1 MRFNKL
7 FRKVFAAVS
16 AVTLIV
22 SGMPVGLGVTAFAAD
37 TQTRKITYSF
47 SANSSKK
54 APAAGEILDGTA
66 GESGGILYV
75 SQDAGNSGVTYDSD
89 KLRFRQGSVL
99 YLPVKDDTTKVKYEQ
114 LCSNAATDR
123 PVYIGSADSGYS
135 VQMKTT
141 TQSVTVDDIT
151 GYIVEKEG
159 QKYLPVISGGDVK
172 IRTMALTEYNP
183 IINVTVTGTVANAAE
198 NGITEIK
205 FDSLTDSSAK
215 TVTAQ
220 VDSNGK
226 YSVVLKRVNGSAK
239 YEVSISAVGF
249 KINDTDNGNILELTG
264 ENATAVKDFE
274 AVADAVATV
283 SGSIMG
289 IPADAVKGTVSVKF
303 VPDNSKLSTIAVDVK
318 AETDGSYSF
327 SNVSINS
334 SSNYSV
340 VLGGV
345 DDYEVTEKLNKAAGD
360 YTDVQIAAT
369 QRVKVNVSG
378 KFVTSDDKAS
388 DVTKITFT
396 NKSDSNYSYSF
407 DVTGDGY
414 KAQLRAGEY
423 DTSVVSEKYTAYD
436 HVSVGS
442 SDVLNDVYLE
452 TEADTSPVKYQSEVK
467 VGKGQQFETITD
479 AVKYIGR
486 MARTTERVT
495 ITLTDA
501 LYREQVMVDTPYV
514 TISSEAGSTITWY
527 YGSGYTYYSA
537 DMNGYYSEARAVD
550 KYEKGVA
557 IGMGTGHWGAT
568 VNVLPTATAFRSEG
582 VIYESS
588 FNRYMTTE
596 EVEDGV
602 GKGGD
607 NSKVDRS
614 KATDADIKLYKNKER
629 ACVIFIEAD
638 QSEFKDCQFLS
649 SQDTMFTGNNTEHTY
664 FKNCVIEGTTDYI
677 CGDGSAVFDGCTL
690 SMYGY
695 GDKAASGSIIV
706 ASKALSQLGYL
717 FNNCKVVKTSYPG
730 INNGITKTYFARP
743 WRADSKVVF
752 LNTEVEDAN
761 TIAPA
766 GFTSMSNVTPAKAKY
781 YEYNTHLAD
790 GTKVSTSSRAAGVN
804 KMTDEEASAVKL
816 EDYFEGWTPA
826 YYKSGDVK
834 PEPVAADYTAVDEAI
849 KAAEALNKDDYEDF
863 SAVTKAI
870 EAVDRTLTSKEQA
883 KVDAMA
889 KAITDAINGLVKK
902 QPVVEPDDPGKTDI
916 KVDIDRN
923 EDAADFKD
931 IASVGDVKV
940 KDEEGKDL
948 TVSEI
953 KLNVEKAAASI
964 SEKIDAAIADKNIN
978 GFDSKNAD
986 YYDISLKTTDGKV
999 VKLSNGKIKITMS
1012 YKKGINAADYNL
1024 YVFHMNNNGV
1034 LESVAVTA
1042 DENGFSFE
1050 AESNSAYEGNINETG
1065 SVTLRSGAVD
1075 ANGVLKGS
1083 GNNGKLVPASFDG
1096 LNFYYTAVPTSLN
1109 FTLRAKVTVDQW
1121 NLSNGQEGFG
1131 LMAADRL
1138 GGSGW
1143 NNSYMAVVSKTE
1155 YYWNE
1160 EAGKVTNDTTMFR
1173 RASKEQPQ
1181 RTLSMR
1187 CLRNWRTGTM
1197 QQQRQR
1203 NRESRQKSR
1212 IFLQTST
1219 CMEFKKER
1227 T

>member
-303 VPDNSKLSTIAVDVK
+303 VPDNSKLSTIDVDVK
-318 AETDGSYSF
+318 AEKDGSYSF

-360 YTDVQIAAT
+360 YTDVKIAAT
-369 QRVKVNVSG
+369 QRAKINVSG

-396 NKSDSNYSYSF
+396 NKSDSSYSYSF

-442 SDVLNDVYLE
+442 ADVLNDVYLE

-527 YGSGYTYYSA
+527 YGSGYHYYSA

-826 YYKSGDVK
+826 YYTSGDVK

-870 EAVDRTLTSKEQA
+870 EAVDRTLTSEEQA

-953 KLNVEKAAASI
+953 KLNVEKIAAST
-964 SEKIDAAIADKNIN
+964 SEKIDAAIAEKNIK

-999 VKLSNGKIKITMS
+999 VKLSSGKIKITMS

-1050 AESNSAYEGNINETG
+1050 AESFSPYAVVYAVKDSG
-1065 SVTLRSGAVD
+1065 SDITPSTPE
-1075 ANGVLKGS
+1075 NS
-1083 GNNGKLVPASFDG
+1083 GNDETPGTTETPSTTETPGTTVTPDSSVSTGDSLGMFMYMIILAAALAGMAGV
-1096 LNFYYTAVPTSLN
+1096 AVYDRK
-1109 FTLRAKVTVDQW
+1109 RAK
-1121 NLSNGQEGFG
+1121 
-1131 LMAADRL
+1131 
-1138 GGSGW
+1138 
-1143 NNSYMAVVSKTE
+1143 
-1155 YYWNE
+1155 
-1160 EAGKVTNDTTMFR
+1160 
-1173 RASKEQPQ
+1173 
-1181 RTLSMR
+1181 
-1187 CLRNWRTGTM
+1187 
-1197 QQQRQR
+1197 
-1203 NRESRQKSR
+1203 
-1212 IFLQTST
+1212 
-1219 CMEFKKER
+1219 
-1227 T
+1227 

>member
-22 SGMPVGLGVTAFAAD
+22 SGMPAGLGVTAFAAD

-75 SQDAGNSGVTYDSD
+75 SKDAGNSGVTYDSD

-264 ENATAVKDFE
+264 EDATAVKDFE

-303 VPDNSKLSTIAVDVK
+303 VPDNSKLSTIEVDVK
-318 AETDGSYSF
+318 AQTDGSYSF

-360 YTDVQIAAT
+360 YTDVKIAAT
-369 QRVKVNVSG
+369 QRAKVNVSG

-396 NKSDSNYSYSF
+396 NKSDSSYSYSF

-442 SDVLNDVYLE
+442 ADVLNDVYLE
-452 TEADTSPVKYQSEVK
+452 TEADTSPVEYQAEVK

-730 INNGITKTYFARP
+730 INKGITKTYFARP

-804 KMTDEEASAVKL
+804 KMTDEEALAVKL

-834 PEPVAADYTAVDEAI
+834 PEPVAADYTAVDEAV

-870 EAVDRTLTSKEQA
+870 EAVDRTLTSEEQA

-916 KVDIDRN
+916 KVDLDGN
-923 EDAADFKD
+923 EYAADFKD
-931 IASVGDVKV
+931 VASVGDVKV

-964 SEKIDAAIADKNIN
+964 SEKIDAAIADKNIK

-1050 AESNSAYEGNINETG
+1050 AESFSPYAVVYAAKDSGSDITPSTPENPGNDETPG
-1065 SVTLRSGAVD
+1065 TTETPGTAETPGTTETPDSTVTPDSSVSTGDSLGMFMYMIILA
-1075 ANGVLKGS
+1075 AALAGMAGVVVYDRK
-1083 GNNGKLVPASFDG
+1083 
-1096 LNFYYTAVPTSLN
+1096 
-1109 FTLRAKVTVDQW
+1109 RAK
-1121 NLSNGQEGFG
+1121 
-1131 LMAADRL
+1131 
-1138 GGSGW
+1138 
-1143 NNSYMAVVSKTE
+1143 
-1155 YYWNE
+1155 
-1160 EAGKVTNDTTMFR
+1160 
-1173 RASKEQPQ
+1173 
-1181 RTLSMR
+1181 
-1187 CLRNWRTGTM
+1187 
-1197 QQQRQR
+1197 
-1203 NRESRQKSR
+1203 
-1212 IFLQTST
+1212 
-1219 CMEFKKER
+1219 
-1227 T
+1227 

>member
-22 SGMPVGLGVTAFAAD
+22 SGMPVGLGVTAKAAD

-114 LCSNAATDR
+114 VCSNAATDR
-123 PVYIGSADSGYS
+123 PVYIGSVDSGYS

-172 IRTMALTEYNP
+172 VRTMALTEYNP

-226 YSVVLKRVNGSAK
+226 YSVVLKRVNGSAR

-264 ENATAVKDFE
+264 EDATAVKDFE
-274 AVADAVATV
+274 AVADAVAKV

-303 VPDNSKLSTIAVDVK
+303 VPDNSKLSTIEVDVK
-318 AETDGSYSF
+318 AQTDGSYSF

-360 YTDVQIAAT
+360 YTDVKIAAT
-369 QRVKVNVSG
+369 QRAKVNVSG

-396 NKSDSNYSYSF
+396 NKSDSSYSYSF

-442 SDVLNDVYLE
+442 ADVLNDVYLE
-452 TEADTSPVKYQSEVK
+452 TEADTSPVEYQAEVK

-479 AVKYIGR
+479 AVKYIDR
-486 MARTTERVT
+486 MTRTTERVT

-550 KYEKGVA
+550 KYEKGVE

-596 EVEDGV
+596 EVADGV

-826 YYKSGDVK
+826 YYTSGDVK

-870 EAVDRTLTSKEQA
+870 EAVDRTLTSEDQA

-916 KVDIDRN
+916 KVDLDEN

-931 IASVGDVKV
+931 VASVGDVKV

-953 KLNVEKAAASI
+953 KLNVEKTAAST
-964 SEKIDAAIADKNIN
+964 SEKIDAAIAEKNIK

-999 VKLSNGKIKITMS
+999 VKLSSGKIKITMS

-1050 AESNSAYEGNINETG
+1050 AESFSPYAVVYAAKDSGSDITPSTPENPGNNETPG
-1065 SVTLRSGAVD
+1065 TAETPGTTETPDSTVTPDSSVSTGDSLGMFMYMIILA
-1075 ANGVLKGS
+1075 AALAGMAGVVVYDRK
-1083 GNNGKLVPASFDG
+1083 
-1096 LNFYYTAVPTSLN
+1096 
-1109 FTLRAKVTVDQW
+1109 RAK
-1121 NLSNGQEGFG
+1121 
-1131 LMAADRL
+1131 
-1138 GGSGW
+1138 
-1143 NNSYMAVVSKTE
+1143 
-1155 YYWNE
+1155 
-1160 EAGKVTNDTTMFR
+1160 
-1173 RASKEQPQ
+1173 
-1181 RTLSMR
+1181 
-1187 CLRNWRTGTM
+1187 
-1197 QQQRQR
+1197 
-1203 NRESRQKSR
+1203 
-1212 IFLQTST
+1212 
-1219 CMEFKKER
+1219 
-1227 T
+1227 

>member
-22 SGMPVGLGVTAFAAD
+22 SGMPVGLGVTAKAAD

-75 SQDAGNSGVTYDSD
+75 SRDAGNSGVTYDSD

-172 IRTMALTEYNP
+172 VRTMALTEYNP

-226 YSVVLKRVNGSAK
+226 YSVVLKRVNGSAR

-264 ENATAVKDFE
+264 EDATAVKDFE

-303 VPDNSKLSTIAVDVK
+303 VPDNSKLSTIDVDVK
-318 AETDGSYSF
+318 AQTDGSYSF

-360 YTDVQIAAT
+360 YTDVKIAAT
-369 QRVKVNVSG
+369 QRAKVNVSG

-396 NKSDSNYSYSF
+396 NKSDSSYSYSF
-407 DVTGDGY
+407 NVTGDGY

-442 SDVLNDVYLE
+442 ADVLNDVYLE
-452 TEADTSPVKYQSEVK
+452 TEADTSPVEYQAEVK

-486 MARTTERVT
+486 MTRTTERVT
-495 ITLTDA
+495 IILTDA

-550 KYEKGVA
+550 KYEKGVE

-596 EVEDGV
+596 EVADGV

-804 KMTDEEASAVKL
+804 KMTDEEASEVKL

-834 PEPVAADYTAVDEAI
+834 PEPVAADYTSVDEAI

-870 EAVDRTLTSKEQA
+870 EAVDRTLTSEDQA

-916 KVDIDRN
+916 KVDLDRN
-923 EDAADFKD
+923 EDTADFKD

-964 SEKIDAAIADKNIN
+964 SEKIDAAIADKNIK

-1050 AESNSAYEGNINETG
+1050 AESFSPYAVVYAAKDSGSDITPSTPENPGNNETPG
-1065 SVTLRSGAVD
+1065 TAETPGTTETPDSTVTPDSSVSTGDSLGMFMYMIILA
-1075 ANGVLKGS
+1075 AALAGMAGVVVYDRK
-1083 GNNGKLVPASFDG
+1083 
-1096 LNFYYTAVPTSLN
+1096 
-1109 FTLRAKVTVDQW
+1109 RAK
-1121 NLSNGQEGFG
+1121 
-1131 LMAADRL
+1131 
-1138 GGSGW
+1138 
-1143 NNSYMAVVSKTE
+1143 
-1155 YYWNE
+1155 
-1160 EAGKVTNDTTMFR
+1160 
-1173 RASKEQPQ
+1173 
-1181 RTLSMR
+1181 
-1187 CLRNWRTGTM
+1187 
-1197 QQQRQR
+1197 
-1203 NRESRQKSR
+1203 
-1212 IFLQTST
+1212 
-1219 CMEFKKER
+1219 
-1227 T
+1227 

>member
-22 SGMPVGLGVTAFAAD
+22 SGMPVGLGVTAKAAD

-114 LCSNAATDR
+114 VCSNAATDR
-123 PVYIGSADSGYS
+123 PVYIGSVDSGYS

-172 IRTMALTEYNP
+172 VRTMALTEYNP

-226 YSVVLKRVNGSAK
+226 YSVVLKRVNGSAR

-264 ENATAVKDFE
+264 EDATTVKDFE

-303 VPDNSKLSTIAVDVK
+303 VPDNSKLSTIEVDVK
-318 AETDGSYSF
+318 AQTDGSYSF
-327 SNVSINS
+327 SNVSINA

-360 YTDVQIAAT
+360 YTDVKIAAT
-369 QRVKVNVSG
+369 QRAKVNVSG

-396 NKSDSNYSYSF
+396 NKSDSSYSYSF

-442 SDVLNDVYLE
+442 ADVLNDVYLE
-452 TEADTSPVKYQSEVK
+452 TEADTSPVEYQAEVK

-486 MARTTERVT
+486 MTRTTERVT

-550 KYEKGVA
+550 KYEKGVE

-596 EVEDGV
+596 EVADGV

-870 EAVDRTLTSKEQA
+870 EAVDRTLTSEDQA

-916 KVDIDRN
+916 KVDLDGN
-923 EDAADFKD
+923 EDTADFKD
-931 IASVGDVKV
+931 IASVGDIKV

-953 KLNVEKAAASI
+953 KLNVEKTAAST
-964 SEKIDAAIADKNIN
+964 SEKIDAAIADKNIK

-1050 AESNSAYEGNINETG
+1050 AESFSPYAVVYAAKDSGSDITPSTPENPGNNETPG
-1065 SVTLRSGAVD
+1065 TAETPGTTETPDSTVTPDSSVSTGDSLGMFMYMIILA
-1075 ANGVLKGS
+1075 AALAGMAGVVVYDRK
-1083 GNNGKLVPASFDG
+1083 
-1096 LNFYYTAVPTSLN
+1096 
-1109 FTLRAKVTVDQW
+1109 RAK
-1121 NLSNGQEGFG
+1121 
-1131 LMAADRL
+1131 
-1138 GGSGW
+1138 
-1143 NNSYMAVVSKTE
+1143 
-1155 YYWNE
+1155 
-1160 EAGKVTNDTTMFR
+1160 
-1173 RASKEQPQ
+1173 
-1181 RTLSMR
+1181 
-1187 CLRNWRTGTM
+1187 
-1197 QQQRQR
+1197 
-1203 NRESRQKSR
+1203 
-1212 IFLQTST
+1212 
-1219 CMEFKKER
+1219 
-1227 T
+1227 

>member
-22 SGMPVGLGVTAFAAD
+22 SGMPVGLGVTAKAAD

-75 SQDAGNSGVTYDSD
+75 SRDAGNSGVTYDSD

-172 IRTMALTEYNP
+172 VRTMALTEYNP

-264 ENATAVKDFE
+264 EDATTVKDFE

-303 VPDNSKLSTIAVDVK
+303 VPDNSKLSKIDVDVK
-318 AETDGSYSF
+318 AQTDGSYSF

-360 YTDVQIAAT
+360 YTDVKIAAT
-369 QRVKVNVSG
+369 QRAKVNVSG

-396 NKSDSNYSYSF
+396 NKSDSSYSYSF

-442 SDVLNDVYLE
+442 ADVLNDVYLE
-452 TEADTSPVKYQSEVK
+452 TEADTSPVEYQAEVK

-486 MARTTERVT
+486 MTRTTERVT

-596 EVEDGV
+596 EVADGV

-717 FNNCKVVKTSYPG
+717 FNNCKVVKTSYAG
-730 INNGITKTYFARP
+730 INKGITKTYFARP

-870 EAVDRTLTSKEQA
+870 EAVDRTLTSEDQA

-916 KVDIDRN
+916 KVDLDEN

-931 IASVGDVKV
+931 VASVGDVKV

-964 SEKIDAAIADKNIN
+964 SEKIDAAIADKNIK

-999 VKLSNGKIKITMS
+999 VKLSSGKIKITMS

-1050 AESNSAYEGNINETG
+1050 AESFSPYAVVYAAKDSGSDITPSTPENPGNNETPG
-1065 SVTLRSGAVD
+1065 TAETPGTTETPDSTVTPDSSVSTGDSLGMFMYMIILA
-1075 ANGVLKGS
+1075 AALAGMAGVVVYDRK
-1083 GNNGKLVPASFDG
+1083 
-1096 LNFYYTAVPTSLN
+1096 
-1109 FTLRAKVTVDQW
+1109 RAK
-1121 NLSNGQEGFG
+1121 
-1131 LMAADRL
+1131 
-1138 GGSGW
+1138 
-1143 NNSYMAVVSKTE
+1143 
-1155 YYWNE
+1155 
-1160 EAGKVTNDTTMFR
+1160 
-1173 RASKEQPQ
+1173 
-1181 RTLSMR
+1181 
-1187 CLRNWRTGTM
+1187 
-1197 QQQRQR
+1197 
-1203 NRESRQKSR
+1203 
-1212 IFLQTST
+1212 
-1219 CMEFKKER
+1219 
-1227 T
+1227 

>member
-22 SGMPVGLGVTAFAAD
+22 SGMPVGLGVTAKAAD

-172 IRTMALTEYNP
+172 VRTMVLTEYNP

-264 ENATAVKDFE
+264 EDATAVKDFE

-303 VPDNSKLSTIAVDVK
+303 VPDNSKLSMIEVDVK
-318 AETDGSYSF
+318 AQTDGSYSF

-360 YTDVQIAAT
+360 YTDVKIAAT
-369 QRVKVNVSG
+369 QRAKVNVSG

-396 NKSDSNYSYSF
+396 NKSDSSYSYSF
-407 DVTGDGY
+407 NVTGDGY

-423 DTSVVSEKYTAYD
+423 DTLVVSEKYTAYD

-442 SDVLNDVYLE
+442 ADVLNDVYLE
-452 TEADTSPVKYQSEVK
+452 TEADTSPVEYQAEVK

-486 MARTTERVT
+486 MTRTTERVT

-550 KYEKGVA
+550 KYEKGVE

-596 EVEDGV
+596 EVADGV

-677 CGDGSAVFDGCTL
+677 CGDGSAVFDSCTL

-834 PEPVAADYTAVDEAI
+834 PEPVAADYTAVDEAV

-870 EAVDRTLTSKEQA
+870 EAVDRTLTSEDQA

-916 KVDIDRN
+916 KVDLDRN
-923 EDAADFKD
+923 EDTADFKD

-964 SEKIDAAIADKNIN
+964 SEKIDAAIADKNIK

-1050 AESNSAYEGNINETG
+1050 AESFSPYAVVYAAKDSGSDITPSTPENPENNETPG
-1065 SVTLRSGAVD
+1065 TAETPGTTETPDSTVTPDSSVSTGDSLGMFMYMIILA
-1075 ANGVLKGS
+1075 AALAGMAGVVVYDRK
-1083 GNNGKLVPASFDG
+1083 
-1096 LNFYYTAVPTSLN
+1096 
-1109 FTLRAKVTVDQW
+1109 RAK
-1121 NLSNGQEGFG
+1121 
-1131 LMAADRL
+1131 
-1138 GGSGW
+1138 
-1143 NNSYMAVVSKTE
+1143 
-1155 YYWNE
+1155 
-1160 EAGKVTNDTTMFR
+1160 
-1173 RASKEQPQ
+1173 
-1181 RTLSMR
+1181 
-1187 CLRNWRTGTM
+1187 
-1197 QQQRQR
+1197 
-1203 NRESRQKSR
+1203 
-1212 IFLQTST
+1212 
-1219 CMEFKKER
+1219 
-1227 T
+1227 

>member
-54 APAAGEILDGTA
+54 APAAGKILDGTA

-220 VDSNGK
+220 VDSNGR

-264 ENATAVKDFE
+264 EDATAVKDFE

-303 VPDNSKLSTIAVDVK
+303 VPDNSKLSTIEVDVK
-318 AETDGSYSF
+318 AQTDGSYSF

-360 YTDVQIAAT
+360 YTDVKIAAT
-369 QRVKVNVSG
+369 QRAKVNVSG

-396 NKSDSNYSYSF
+396 NKSDSSYSYSF

-442 SDVLNDVYLE
+442 ADVLNDVYLE
-452 TEADTSPVKYQSEVK
+452 TEADTSPVEYQAEVK

-486 MARTTERVT
+486 MTRTTERVT

-596 EVEDGV
+596 EVADGV

-638 QSEFKDCQFLS
+638 QSEFTDCQFLS

-730 INNGITKTYFARP
+730 INKGITKTYFARP

-834 PEPVAADYTAVDEAI
+834 PEPVAADYTAVDEAV

-870 EAVDRTLTSKEQA
+870 EAVDRTLTSEEQA

-916 KVDIDRN
+916 KVDLDEN

-931 IASVGDVKV
+931 VASVGDVKV

-953 KLNVEKAAASI
+953 KLNVEKAAAST
-964 SEKIDAAIADKNIN
+964 SEKIDAAIAEKNIK
-978 GFDSKNAD
+978 GFNSKNAD

-999 VKLSNGKIKITMS
+999 VKLSSGKIKITMS

-1050 AESNSAYEGNINETG
+1050 AESFSPYAVVYAAKDSGSDITPSTPENPGNDETPG
-1065 SVTLRSGAVD
+1065 TTETPGTPGTTETPDSSVSTGDSLGMFMYMIILAAALAGMAGVAVYD
-1075 ANGVLKGS
+1075 RK
-1083 GNNGKLVPASFDG
+1083 
-1096 LNFYYTAVPTSLN
+1096 
-1109 FTLRAKVTVDQW
+1109 RAK
-1121 NLSNGQEGFG
+1121 
-1131 LMAADRL
+1131 
-1138 GGSGW
+1138 
-1143 NNSYMAVVSKTE
+1143 
-1155 YYWNE
+1155 
-1160 EAGKVTNDTTMFR
+1160 
-1173 RASKEQPQ
+1173 
-1181 RTLSMR
+1181 
-1187 CLRNWRTGTM
+1187 
-1197 QQQRQR
+1197 
-1203 NRESRQKSR
+1203 
-1212 IFLQTST
+1212 
-1219 CMEFKKER
+1219 
-1227 T
+1227 

>member
-22 SGMPVGLGVTAFAAD
+22 SGMPVGLGVTAKAAD

-75 SQDAGNSGVTYDSD
+75 SRDAGNSGVTYDSD

-172 IRTMALTEYNP
+172 VRTMALTEYNP

-264 ENATAVKDFE
+264 EDATAVKDFE

-303 VPDNSKLSTIAVDVK
+303 VPDNSKLSTIDVDVK
-318 AETDGSYSF
+318 AQTDGSYSF

-360 YTDVQIAAT
+360 YTDVKIAAT
-369 QRVKVNVSG
+369 QRAKVNVSG

-396 NKSDSNYSYSF
+396 NKSDSSYSYSF

-442 SDVLNDVYLE
+442 ADVLNDVYLE
-452 TEADTSPVKYQSEVK
+452 TEADTSPVEYQAEVK

-486 MARTTERVT
+486 MTRTTERVT

-550 KYEKGVA
+550 KYEKGVE

-596 EVEDGV
+596 EVADGV

-870 EAVDRTLTSKEQA
+870 EAVDRTLTSEEQA

-902 QPVVEPDDPGKTDI
+902 QTDDSDKSDI
-916 KVDIDRN
+916 KVDLDEN

-931 IASVGDVKV
+931 VASVGDVKV

-964 SEKIDAAIADKNIN
+964 SEKIDAAIADKNIK

-999 VKLSNGKIKITMS
+999 VKLSSGKIKITMS

-1050 AESNSAYEGNINETG
+1050 AESFSPYAVVYAAKDSGSDITPSTPENPGNNETPG
-1065 SVTLRSGAVD
+1065 TAETPGTTETPDSTVTPDSSVSTGDSLGMFMYMIILA
-1075 ANGVLKGS
+1075 AALAGMAGVVVYDRK
-1083 GNNGKLVPASFDG
+1083 
-1096 LNFYYTAVPTSLN
+1096 
-1109 FTLRAKVTVDQW
+1109 RAK
-1121 NLSNGQEGFG
+1121 
-1131 LMAADRL
+1131 
-1138 GGSGW
+1138 
-1143 NNSYMAVVSKTE
+1143 
-1155 YYWNE
+1155 
-1160 EAGKVTNDTTMFR
+1160 
-1173 RASKEQPQ
+1173 
-1181 RTLSMR
+1181 
-1187 CLRNWRTGTM
+1187 
-1197 QQQRQR
+1197 
-1203 NRESRQKSR
+1203 
-1212 IFLQTST
+1212 
-1219 CMEFKKER
+1219 
-1227 T
+1227 

>member
-22 SGMPVGLGVTAFAAD
+22 SGMPVGLGVTAKAAD

-75 SQDAGNSGVTYDSD
+75 SRDAGNSGVTYDSD

-172 IRTMALTEYNP
+172 VRTMALTEYNP

-264 ENATAVKDFE
+264 EDATTVKDFE

-303 VPDNSKLSTIAVDVK
+303 VPDNSKLSTIDVDVK
-318 AETDGSYSF
+318 AQTDGSYSF

-360 YTDVQIAAT
+360 YTDVKIAAT
-369 QRVKVNVSG
+369 QRAKVNVSG

-396 NKSDSNYSYSF
+396 NKSDSSYSYSF

-442 SDVLNDVYLE
+442 ADVLNDVYLE
-452 TEADTSPVKYQSEVK
+452 TEADTSPVEYQAEVK

-486 MARTTERVT
+486 MTRTTERVT

-596 EVEDGV
+596 EVADGV

-717 FNNCKVVKTSYPG
+717 FNNCKVVKTSYAG
-730 INNGITKTYFARP
+730 INKGITKTYFARP

-870 EAVDRTLTSKEQA
+870 EAVDRTLTSEDQA

-916 KVDIDRN
+916 KVDLDEN

-931 IASVGDVKV
+931 VASVGDVKV

-964 SEKIDAAIADKNIN
+964 SEKIDAAIADQNIK

-999 VKLSNGKIKITMS
+999 VKLSSGKIKITMS

-1050 AESNSAYEGNINETG
+1050 AESFSPYAVVYAAKDSGSDITPSTPENPGNNETPG
-1065 SVTLRSGAVD
+1065 TAETPGTTETPDSTVTPDSSVSTGDSLGMFMYMIILA
-1075 ANGVLKGS
+1075 AALAGMAGVVVYDRK
-1083 GNNGKLVPASFDG
+1083 
-1096 LNFYYTAVPTSLN
+1096 
-1109 FTLRAKVTVDQW
+1109 RAK
-1121 NLSNGQEGFG
+1121 
-1131 LMAADRL
+1131 
-1138 GGSGW
+1138 
-1143 NNSYMAVVSKTE
+1143 
-1155 YYWNE
+1155 
-1160 EAGKVTNDTTMFR
+1160 
-1173 RASKEQPQ
+1173 
-1181 RTLSMR
+1181 
-1187 CLRNWRTGTM
+1187 
-1197 QQQRQR
+1197 
-1203 NRESRQKSR
+1203 
-1212 IFLQTST
+1212 
-1219 CMEFKKER
+1219 
-1227 T
+1227 

>member
-22 SGMPVGLGVTAFAAD
+22 SGMPVGLGVTAKAAD

-75 SQDAGNSGVTYDSD
+75 SRDAGNSGVTYDSD

-172 IRTMALTEYNP
+172 VRTMALTEYNP

-264 ENATAVKDFE
+264 EDATAVKDFE

-303 VPDNSKLSTIAVDVK
+303 VPDNSKLSTIDVDVK
-318 AETDGSYSF
+318 AQTDGSYSF

-360 YTDVQIAAT
+360 YTDVKIAAT
-369 QRVKVNVSG
+369 QRAKVNVSG

-396 NKSDSNYSYSF
+396 NKSDSSYSYSF
-407 DVTGDGY
+407 NVTGDGY

-442 SDVLNDVYLE
+442 ADVLNDVYLE
-452 TEADTSPVKYQSEVK
+452 TEADTSPVEYQAEVK

-486 MARTTERVT
+486 MTRTTERVT
-495 ITLTDA
+495 IILTDA

-550 KYEKGVA
+550 KYEKGVE

-596 EVEDGV
+596 EVADGV

-804 KMTDEEASAVKL
+804 KMTDEEASEVKL

-834 PEPVAADYTAVDEAI
+834 PEPVAADYTAVDEAV

-870 EAVDRTLTSKEQA
+870 EAVDRTLTSEDQA

-902 QPVVEPDDPGKTDI
+902 QTDDSDKSDI
-916 KVDIDRN
+916 KVDLDEN

-931 IASVGDVKV
+931 VASVGDVKV

-964 SEKIDAAIADKNIN
+964 SEKIDAAIADKNIK

-999 VKLSNGKIKITMS
+999 VKLSSGKIKITMS

-1050 AESNSAYEGNINETG
+1050 AESFSPYAVVYAAKDSGSDITPSTPENPGNNETPG
-1065 SVTLRSGAVD
+1065 TAETPGTTETPDSTVTPDSSVSTGDSLGMFMYMIILA
-1075 ANGVLKGS
+1075 AALAGMAGVVVYDRK
-1083 GNNGKLVPASFDG
+1083 
-1096 LNFYYTAVPTSLN
+1096 
-1109 FTLRAKVTVDQW
+1109 RAK
-1121 NLSNGQEGFG
+1121 
-1131 LMAADRL
+1131 
-1138 GGSGW
+1138 
-1143 NNSYMAVVSKTE
+1143 
-1155 YYWNE
+1155 
-1160 EAGKVTNDTTMFR
+1160 
-1173 RASKEQPQ
+1173 
-1181 RTLSMR
+1181 
-1187 CLRNWRTGTM
+1187 
-1197 QQQRQR
+1197 
-1203 NRESRQKSR
+1203 
-1212 IFLQTST
+1212 
-1219 CMEFKKER
+1219 
-1227 T
+1227 

>member
-54 APAAGEILDGTA
+54 APVAGEILDGTA

-75 SQDAGNSGVTYDSD
+75 SQDVGNSGVTYDSD
-89 KLRFRQGSVL
+89 KLRFRKGSVL

-264 ENATAVKDFE
+264 EDATAVKDFE

-303 VPDNSKLSTIAVDVK
+303 VPDNSKLSTIEVDVK
-318 AETDGSYSF
+318 AQTDGSYSF

-369 QRVKVNVSG
+369 QRAKVNVSG

-514 TISSEAGSTITWY
+514 TISSETGSTITWY

-816 EDYFEGWTPA
+816 EDYFEGWTPT
-826 YYKSGDVK
+826 YYTSGDVK
-834 PEPVAADYTAVDEAI
+834 PEPVAADYTAVDEAV

-870 EAVDRTLTSKEQA
+870 EAVDRTLTSEDQA

-902 QPVVEPDDPGKTDI
+902 QTDDSDKSDI
-916 KVDIDRN
+916 KVDLDEN

-931 IASVGDVKV
+931 VASVGDVKV

-964 SEKIDAAIADKNIN
+964 SEKIDAAIADKNIK

-1042 DENGFSFE
+1042 DENVFSFE
-1050 AESNSAYEGNINETG
+1050 AESFSPYAVVYAVKDSGSDITPSIPENPGNDETPG
-1065 SVTLRSGAVD
+1065 TTETPGTAETPDSTVTPDSSVSTGDSLGMFMYMIILAAALAGIAGVAVYD
-1075 ANGVLKGS
+1075 RK
-1083 GNNGKLVPASFDG
+1083 
-1096 LNFYYTAVPTSLN
+1096 
-1109 FTLRAKVTVDQW
+1109 RAK
-1121 NLSNGQEGFG
+1121 
-1131 LMAADRL
+1131 
-1138 GGSGW
+1138 
-1143 NNSYMAVVSKTE
+1143 
-1155 YYWNE
+1155 
-1160 EAGKVTNDTTMFR
+1160 
-1173 RASKEQPQ
+1173 
-1181 RTLSMR
+1181 
-1187 CLRNWRTGTM
+1187 
-1197 QQQRQR
+1197 
-1203 NRESRQKSR
+1203 
-1212 IFLQTST
+1212 
-1219 CMEFKKER
+1219 
-1227 T
+1227 

>member
-303 VPDNSKLSTIAVDVK
+303 VPDNSKLSTIDVDVK
-318 AETDGSYSF
+318 AEKDGSYSF

-360 YTDVQIAAT
+360 YTDVKIAAT
-369 QRVKVNVSG
+369 QRAKINVSG

-396 NKSDSNYSYSF
+396 NKSDSSYSYSF

-442 SDVLNDVYLE
+442 ADVLNDVYLE

-826 YYKSGDVK
+826 YYTSGDVK

-870 EAVDRTLTSKEQA
+870 EAVDRTLTSEEQA

-953 KLNVEKAAASI
+953 KLNVEKIAAST
-964 SEKIDAAIADKNIN
+964 SEKIDAAIAEKNIK

-999 VKLSNGKIKITMS
+999 VKLSSGKIKITMS

-1050 AESNSAYEGNINETG
+1050 AESFSPYAVVYAVKDSG
-1065 SVTLRSGAVD
+1065 SDITPSTPE
-1075 ANGVLKGS
+1075 NS
-1083 GNNGKLVPASFDG
+1083 GNDETPGTTETPSTTETPGTTVKPDSSVSTGDSLGMFMYMIILAAALAGMAGV
-1096 LNFYYTAVPTSLN
+1096 AVYDRK
-1109 FTLRAKVTVDQW
+1109 RAK
-1121 NLSNGQEGFG
+1121 
-1131 LMAADRL
+1131 
-1138 GGSGW
+1138 
-1143 NNSYMAVVSKTE
+1143 
-1155 YYWNE
+1155 
-1160 EAGKVTNDTTMFR
+1160 
-1173 RASKEQPQ
+1173 
-1181 RTLSMR
+1181 
-1187 CLRNWRTGTM
+1187 
-1197 QQQRQR
+1197 
-1203 NRESRQKSR
+1203 
-1212 IFLQTST
+1212 
-1219 CMEFKKER
+1219 
-1227 T
+1227 

>member
-22 SGMPVGLGVTAFAAD
+22 SGMPVGLGVTAKAAD

-114 LCSNAATDR
+114 VCSNAATDR
-123 PVYIGSADSGYS
+123 PVYIGSVDSGYS

-172 IRTMALTEYNP
+172 VRTMALTEYNP

-264 ENATAVKDFE
+264 EDATAVKDFE

-303 VPDNSKLSTIAVDVK
+303 VPDNSKLSTIEVDVK
-318 AETDGSYSF
+318 AQTDGSYSF

-360 YTDVQIAAT
+360 YTDVKIAAT
-369 QRVKVNVSG
+369 QRAKVNVSG

-396 NKSDSNYSYSF
+396 NKSDSSYSYSF

-442 SDVLNDVYLE
+442 ADVLNDVYLE
-452 TEADTSPVKYQSEVK
+452 TEADTSPVEYQAEVK
-467 VGKGQQFETITD
+467 VGKGQKFETITD

-486 MARTTERVT
+486 MTRTTERVT

-550 KYEKGVA
+550 KYEKGVE

-596 EVEDGV
+596 EVADGV

-826 YYKSGDVK
+826 YYTSGDVK
-834 PEPVAADYTAVDEAI
+834 PEPVAADYTSVDEAI

-870 EAVDRTLTSKEQA
+870 EAVDRTLTSEDQA

-916 KVDIDRN
+916 KVDLDGN
-923 EDAADFKD
+923 EDTADFKD
-931 IASVGDVKV
+931 IASVGDIKV

-953 KLNVEKAAASI
+953 KLNVEKTAAST
-964 SEKIDAAIADKNIN
+964 SEKIDAAIAEKNIK

-999 VKLSNGKIKITMS
+999 VKLSSGKIKITMS

-1050 AESNSAYEGNINETG
+1050 AESFSPYAVVYAAKDSGSDITPSTPENPGNNETPG
-1065 SVTLRSGAVD
+1065 TAETPGTTETPDSTVTPDSSVSTGDSLGMFMYMIILA
-1075 ANGVLKGS
+1075 AALAGMAGVVVYDRK
-1083 GNNGKLVPASFDG
+1083 
-1096 LNFYYTAVPTSLN
+1096 
-1109 FTLRAKVTVDQW
+1109 RAK
-1121 NLSNGQEGFG
+1121 
-1131 LMAADRL
+1131 
-1138 GGSGW
+1138 
-1143 NNSYMAVVSKTE
+1143 
-1155 YYWNE
+1155 
-1160 EAGKVTNDTTMFR
+1160 
-1173 RASKEQPQ
+1173 
-1181 RTLSMR
+1181 
-1187 CLRNWRTGTM
+1187 
-1197 QQQRQR
+1197 
-1203 NRESRQKSR
+1203 
-1212 IFLQTST
+1212 
-1219 CMEFKKER
+1219 
-1227 T
+1227 

>member
-22 SGMPVGLGVTAFAAD
+22 SGMPVGLGVTAKAAD

-75 SQDAGNSGVTYDSD
+75 SQYAGNSGVTYDSD

-172 IRTMALTEYNP
+172 VRTMALTEYNP

-226 YSVVLKRVNGSAK
+226 YSVVLKRVNGSAR

-264 ENATAVKDFE
+264 EDATAVKDFE

-303 VPDNSKLSTIAVDVK
+303 VPDNSKLSTIDVDVK
-318 AETDGSYSF
+318 AQTDGSYSF

-360 YTDVQIAAT
+360 YTDVKIAAT
-369 QRVKVNVSG
+369 QRAKVNVSG

-396 NKSDSNYSYSF
+396 NKSDSSYSYSF

-442 SDVLNDVYLE
+442 ADVLNDVYLE
-452 TEADTSPVKYQSEVK
+452 TEADTSPVEYQAEVK

-486 MARTTERVT
+486 MTRTTERVT

-550 KYEKGVA
+550 KYEKGVE

-596 EVEDGV
+596 EVADGV

-677 CGDGSAVFDGCTL
+677 CGDGSAVFDSCTL

-730 INNGITKTYFARP
+730 INKGITKTYFARP

-849 KAAEALNKDDYEDF
+849 KSAEALNKDDYEDF

-870 EAVDRTLTSKEQA
+870 EAVDRTLTSEDQA

-916 KVDIDRN
+916 KVDLDGN
-923 EDAADFKD
+923 EDTADFKD
-931 IASVGDVKV
+931 IASVGDIKV

-953 KLNVEKAAASI
+953 KLNVEKTAAST
-964 SEKIDAAIADKNIN
+964 SEKIDAAIADKNIK

-999 VKLSNGKIKITMS
+999 VKLSSGKIKITMS

-1050 AESNSAYEGNINETG
+1050 AESFSPYAVVYAAKDSGSDITPSTPENPGNNETPG
-1065 SVTLRSGAVD
+1065 TAETPGTTETPDSTVTPDSSVSTGDSLGMFMYMIILA
-1075 ANGVLKGS
+1075 AALAGMAGVVVYDRK
-1083 GNNGKLVPASFDG
+1083 
-1096 LNFYYTAVPTSLN
+1096 
-1109 FTLRAKVTVDQW
+1109 RAK
-1121 NLSNGQEGFG
+1121 
-1131 LMAADRL
+1131 
-1138 GGSGW
+1138 
-1143 NNSYMAVVSKTE
+1143 
-1155 YYWNE
+1155 
-1160 EAGKVTNDTTMFR
+1160 
-1173 RASKEQPQ
+1173 
-1181 RTLSMR
+1181 
-1187 CLRNWRTGTM
+1187 
-1197 QQQRQR
+1197 
-1203 NRESRQKSR
+1203 
-1212 IFLQTST
+1212 
-1219 CMEFKKER
+1219 
-1227 T
+1227 

>member
-54 APAAGEILDGTA
+54 APVAGEILDGTA

-75 SQDAGNSGVTYDSD
+75 SQDVGNSGVTYDSD

-303 VPDNSKLSTIAVDVK
+303 VPDNSKLSTIDVDVK
-318 AETDGSYSF
+318 AEKDGSYSF

-360 YTDVQIAAT
+360 YTDVKIAAT
-369 QRVKVNVSG
+369 QRAKINVSG

-396 NKSDSNYSYSF
+396 NKLDSSYSYSF

-849 KAAEALNKDDYEDF
+849 KAAEALNKDDYKDF

-870 EAVDRTLTSKEQA
+870 EAVDRTLTSEEQA

-964 SEKIDAAIADKNIN
+964 SEKIDAAIADKNIK

-1050 AESNSAYEGNINETG
+1050 AESFSPYAVVYAVKDSGSDITPSTPENPGNDETPG
-1065 SVTLRSGAVD
+1065 TTETPGTPGTTETPDSSVSTGDSLGMFMYMIILA
-1075 ANGVLKGS
+1075 AALAGMAGVVVNDRK
-1083 GNNGKLVPASFDG
+1083 
-1096 LNFYYTAVPTSLN
+1096 
-1109 FTLRAKVTVDQW
+1109 RAK
-1121 NLSNGQEGFG
+1121 
-1131 LMAADRL
+1131 
-1138 GGSGW
+1138 
-1143 NNSYMAVVSKTE
+1143 
-1155 YYWNE
+1155 
-1160 EAGKVTNDTTMFR
+1160 
-1173 RASKEQPQ
+1173 
-1181 RTLSMR
+1181 
-1187 CLRNWRTGTM
+1187 
-1197 QQQRQR
+1197 
-1203 NRESRQKSR
+1203 
-1212 IFLQTST
+1212 
-1219 CMEFKKER
+1219 
-1227 T
+1227 

>member
-22 SGMPVGLGVTAFAAD
+22 SGMPAGLGVTAFAAD

-75 SQDAGNSGVTYDSD
+75 SKDAGNSGVTYDSD

-264 ENATAVKDFE
+264 EDATAVKDFE

-303 VPDNSKLSTIAVDVK
+303 VPDNSKLSTIEVDVK
-318 AETDGSYSF
+318 AQTDGSYSF

-360 YTDVQIAAT
+360 YTDVKIAAT
-369 QRVKVNVSG
+369 QRAKINVSG

-396 NKSDSNYSYSF
+396 NKSDSSYSYSF

-442 SDVLNDVYLE
+442 ADVLNDVYLE
-452 TEADTSPVKYQSEVK
+452 TEADTSPVEYQAEVK

-486 MARTTERVT
+486 MTRTTERVT

-730 INNGITKTYFARP
+730 INKGITKTYFARP

-834 PEPVAADYTAVDEAI
+834 PEPVAADYTAVDEAV

-870 EAVDRTLTSKEQA
+870 EAVDRTLTSEEQA

-916 KVDIDRN
+916 KVDLDGN
-923 EDAADFKD
+923 EYAADFKD
-931 IASVGDVKV
+931 VASVGDVKV

-953 KLNVEKAAASI
+953 RLNVEKTAAST
-964 SEKIDAAIADKNIN
+964 SEKIDAAIVEKNIK

-999 VKLSNGKIKITMS
+999 VKLSSGKIKITMS

-1042 DENGFSFE
+1042 DENSFSFE
-1050 AESNSAYEGNINETG
+1050 AESFSPYAVVYAAKDSGSDITPSTPENPGNDETPG
-1065 SVTLRSGAVD
+1065 TKETPGTAETPGTTETSDSTVTPDSSVSTGDSLGMFMYMIILA
-1075 ANGVLKGS
+1075 AALAGMAGVVVYDRK
-1083 GNNGKLVPASFDG
+1083 
-1096 LNFYYTAVPTSLN
+1096 
-1109 FTLRAKVTVDQW
+1109 RAK
-1121 NLSNGQEGFG
+1121 
-1131 LMAADRL
+1131 
-1138 GGSGW
+1138 
-1143 NNSYMAVVSKTE
+1143 
-1155 YYWNE
+1155 
-1160 EAGKVTNDTTMFR
+1160 
-1173 RASKEQPQ
+1173 
-1181 RTLSMR
+1181 
-1187 CLRNWRTGTM
+1187 
-1197 QQQRQR
+1197 
-1203 NRESRQKSR
+1203 
-1212 IFLQTST
+1212 
-1219 CMEFKKER
+1219 
-1227 T
+1227 

>member
-22 SGMPVGLGVTAFAAD
+22 SGMPVGLGVTAKAAD

-75 SQDAGNSGVTYDSD
+75 SRDAGNSGVTYDSD

-172 IRTMALTEYNP
+172 VRTMALTEYNP

-226 YSVVLKRVNGSAK
+226 YSVVLKRVNGSAR

-264 ENATAVKDFE
+264 EDATAVKDFE

-303 VPDNSKLSTIAVDVK
+303 VPDNSKLSTIEVDVK
-318 AETDGSYSF
+318 AQTDGSYSF

-360 YTDVQIAAT
+360 YTDVKIAAT
-369 QRVKVNVSG
+369 QRAKVNVSG

-396 NKSDSNYSYSF
+396 NKSDSSYSYSF

-442 SDVLNDVYLE
+442 ADVLNDVYLE
-452 TEADTSPVKYQSEVK
+452 TEADTSPVEYQAEVK

-486 MARTTERVT
+486 MTRTTERVT

-596 EVEDGV
+596 EVADGV

-730 INNGITKTYFARP
+730 INKGITKTYFARP

-870 EAVDRTLTSKEQA
+870 EAVDRTLTSEEQA

-902 QPVVEPDDPGKTDI
+902 QTDDSDKSDI
-916 KVDIDRN
+916 KVDLDEN

-931 IASVGDVKV
+931 VASVGDVKV

-964 SEKIDAAIADKNIN
+964 SEKIDAAIADKNIK

-999 VKLSNGKIKITMS
+999 VKLSSGKIKITMS

-1050 AESNSAYEGNINETG
+1050 AESFSPYAVVYAAKDSGSDITPSTPENPGNNETPG
-1065 SVTLRSGAVD
+1065 TAETPGTTETPDSTVTPDSSVSTGDSLGMFMYMIILA
-1075 ANGVLKGS
+1075 AALAGMAGVVVYDRK
-1083 GNNGKLVPASFDG
+1083 
-1096 LNFYYTAVPTSLN
+1096 
-1109 FTLRAKVTVDQW
+1109 RAK
-1121 NLSNGQEGFG
+1121 
-1131 LMAADRL
+1131 
-1138 GGSGW
+1138 
-1143 NNSYMAVVSKTE
+1143 
-1155 YYWNE
+1155 
-1160 EAGKVTNDTTMFR
+1160 
-1173 RASKEQPQ
+1173 
-1181 RTLSMR
+1181 
-1187 CLRNWRTGTM
+1187 
-1197 QQQRQR
+1197 
-1203 NRESRQKSR
+1203 
-1212 IFLQTST
+1212 
-1219 CMEFKKER
+1219 
-1227 T
+1227 

>member
-303 VPDNSKLSTIAVDVK
+303 VPDNSKLSTIDVDVK
-318 AETDGSYSF
+318 AEKDGSYSF

-369 QRVKVNVSG
+369 QRAKINVSG

-396 NKSDSNYSYSF
+396 NKSDSSYSYSF

-442 SDVLNDVYLE
+442 ADVLNDVYLE

-826 YYKSGDVK
+826 YYTSGDVK

-870 EAVDRTLTSKEQA
+870 EAVDRTLTSEEQA

-953 KLNVEKAAASI
+953 KLNVEKIAAST
-964 SEKIDAAIADKNIN
+964 SEKIDAAIAEKNIK

-999 VKLSNGKIKITMS
+999 VKLSSGKIKITMS

-1050 AESNSAYEGNINETG
+1050 AESFSPYAVVYAVKDSG
-1065 SVTLRSGAVD
+1065 SDITPSTPE
-1075 ANGVLKGS
+1075 NS
-1083 GNNGKLVPASFDG
+1083 GNDETPGTTETPSTTETPGTTVTPDSSVSTGDSLGMFMYMIILAAALAGMAGV
-1096 LNFYYTAVPTSLN
+1096 AVYDRK
-1109 FTLRAKVTVDQW
+1109 RAK
-1121 NLSNGQEGFG
+1121 
-1131 LMAADRL
+1131 
-1138 GGSGW
+1138 
-1143 NNSYMAVVSKTE
+1143 
-1155 YYWNE
+1155 
-1160 EAGKVTNDTTMFR
+1160 
-1173 RASKEQPQ
+1173 
-1181 RTLSMR
+1181 
-1187 CLRNWRTGTM
+1187 
-1197 QQQRQR
+1197 
-1203 NRESRQKSR
+1203 
-1212 IFLQTST
+1212 
-1219 CMEFKKER
+1219 
-1227 T
+1227 

>member
-54 APAAGEILDGTA
+54 APVAGEILDGTA

-75 SQDAGNSGVTYDSD
+75 SQDVGNSGVTYDSD

-303 VPDNSKLSTIAVDVK
+303 VPDNSKLSTIDVDVK
-318 AETDGSYSF
+318 AEKDGSYSF

-360 YTDVQIAAT
+360 YTDVKIAAT
-369 QRVKVNVSG
+369 QRAKINVSG

-396 NKSDSNYSYSF
+396 NKSDSSYSYSF

-442 SDVLNDVYLE
+442 ADVLNDVYLE

-826 YYKSGDVK
+826 YYTSGDVK

-870 EAVDRTLTSKEQA
+870 EAVDRTLTSEDQA

-902 QPVVEPDDPGKTDI
+902 QTDDSDKSDI

-953 KLNVEKAAASI
+953 KLNVEKIAAST
-964 SEKIDAAIADKNIN
+964 SEKIDAAIAEKNIK

-999 VKLSNGKIKITMS
+999 VKLSSGKIKITMS

-1050 AESNSAYEGNINETG
+1050 AESFSPYAVVYAVKDSGSDIIPSTPENPGNDETPG
-1065 SVTLRSGAVD
+1065 TTETPGTPGTTETPDSSVSTGDSLGMFMYMIILA
-1075 ANGVLKGS
+1075 AALAGMAGVVVNDRK
-1083 GNNGKLVPASFDG
+1083 
-1096 LNFYYTAVPTSLN
+1096 
-1109 FTLRAKVTVDQW
+1109 RAK
-1121 NLSNGQEGFG
+1121 
-1131 LMAADRL
+1131 
-1138 GGSGW
+1138 
-1143 NNSYMAVVSKTE
+1143 
-1155 YYWNE
+1155 
-1160 EAGKVTNDTTMFR
+1160 
-1173 RASKEQPQ
+1173 
-1181 RTLSMR
+1181 
-1187 CLRNWRTGTM
+1187 
-1197 QQQRQR
+1197 
-1203 NRESRQKSR
+1203 
-1212 IFLQTST
+1212 
-1219 CMEFKKER
+1219 
-1227 T
+1227 

>member
-54 APAAGEILDGTA
+54 APVAGEILDGTA

-75 SQDAGNSGVTYDSD
+75 SQDVGNSGVTYDSD
-89 KLRFRQGSVL
+89 KLRFRKGSVL

-407 DVTGDGY
+407 DVTDDGY

-730 INNGITKTYFARP
+730 INKGITKTYFARP

-826 YYKSGDVK
+826 YYTSGDVK
-834 PEPVAADYTAVDEAI
+834 PEPVAADYTAVDEAV

-870 EAVDRTLTSKEQA
+870 EAVDRTLTSEEQS

-953 KLNVEKAAASI
+953 KLNVEKIAAST
-964 SEKIDAAIADKNIN
+964 SEKIDAAIADKNIK

-1050 AESNSAYEGNINETG
+1050 AESFSPYAVVYAVKDSGSDIIPSTPENPGNDETPG
-1065 SVTLRSGAVD
+1065 TTETPGITETPGTTVTPDSSVSTGDSLGMFMYMIILAAALAGMAGVAVYD
-1075 ANGVLKGS
+1075 RK
-1083 GNNGKLVPASFDG
+1083 
-1096 LNFYYTAVPTSLN
+1096 
-1109 FTLRAKVTVDQW
+1109 RAK
-1121 NLSNGQEGFG
+1121 
-1131 LMAADRL
+1131 
-1138 GGSGW
+1138 
-1143 NNSYMAVVSKTE
+1143 
-1155 YYWNE
+1155 
-1160 EAGKVTNDTTMFR
+1160 
-1173 RASKEQPQ
+1173 
-1181 RTLSMR
+1181 
-1187 CLRNWRTGTM
+1187 
-1197 QQQRQR
+1197 
-1203 NRESRQKSR
+1203 
-1212 IFLQTST
+1212 
-1219 CMEFKKER
+1219 
-1227 T
+1227 

>member
-1 MRFNKL
+1 MRFDKL

-22 SGMPVGLGVTAFAAD
+22 SGMPVGLGVTAKAAD

-114 LCSNAATDR
+114 VCSNAATDR
-123 PVYIGSADSGYS
+123 PVYIGSVDSGYS

-172 IRTMALTEYNP
+172 VRTMTLTEYNP

-264 ENATAVKDFE
+264 EDATAVKDFE

-303 VPDNSKLSTIAVDVK
+303 VPDNSKLSTIEVDVK
-318 AETDGSYSF
+318 AQTDGSYSF

-360 YTDVQIAAT
+360 YTDVKISAT
-369 QRVKVNVSG
+369 QRAKVNVSG

-396 NKSDSNYSYSF
+396 NKSDSSYSYSF

-442 SDVLNDVYLE
+442 ADVLNDVYLE
-452 TEADTSPVKYQSEVK
+452 TEADTSPVEYQAEVK

-486 MARTTERVT
+486 MTRTTERVT

-550 KYEKGVA
+550 KYEKGVE

-596 EVEDGV
+596 EVADGV

-834 PEPVAADYTAVDEAI
+834 PEPVAADYTAVDEAV

-870 EAVDRTLTSKEQA
+870 EAVDRTLTSEEQA

-902 QPVVEPDDPGKTDI
+902 QPVVEPDDPGKIDI
-916 KVDIDRN
+916 KVDLDRN
-923 EDAADFKD
+923 EDTVDFKD

-964 SEKIDAAIADKNIN
+964 SEKIDAAIAEKNIK

-999 VKLSNGKIKITMS
+999 VKLSSGKIKITMS

-1050 AESNSAYEGNINETG
+1050 AESFSPY
-1065 SVTLRSGAVD
+1065 
-1075 ANGVLKGS
+1075 
-1083 GNNGKLVPASFDG
+1083 
-1096 LNFYYTAVPTSLN
+1096 
-1109 FTLRAKVTVDQW
+1109 
-1121 NLSNGQEGFG
+1121 
-1131 LMAADRL
+1131 
-1138 GGSGW
+1138 
-1143 NNSYMAVVSKTE
+1143 AVVYAAKDSGSDITPSTPENPGNDETPGTTE
-1155 YYWNE
+1155 TPDSTVTPDSSVSTGDSLGMFMYMIILAAAL
-1160 EAGKVTNDTTMFR
+1160 AGMAGVVVYDR
-1173 RASKEQPQ
+1173 KEQNKN
-1181 RTLSMR
+1181 
-1187 CLRNWRTGTM
+1187 CL
-1197 QQQRQR
+1197 
-1203 NRESRQKSR
+1203 
-1212 IFLQTST
+1212 
-1219 CMEFKKER
+1219 
-1227 T
+1227 

>member
-22 SGMPVGLGVTAFAAD
+22 SGMPVGLGVTAKAAD

-75 SQDAGNSGVTYDSD
+75 SRDAGNSGVTYDSD

-172 IRTMALTEYNP
+172 VRTMALTEYNP

-264 ENATAVKDFE
+264 EDATAVKDFE

-303 VPDNSKLSTIAVDVK
+303 VPDNSKLSTIDVDVK
-318 AETDGSYSF
+318 AQTDGSYSF

-360 YTDVQIAAT
+360 YTDVKIAAT
-369 QRVKVNVSG
+369 QRAKVNVSG

-396 NKSDSNYSYSF
+396 NKSDSSYSYSF
-407 DVTGDGY
+407 NVTGDGY

-442 SDVLNDVYLE
+442 ADVLNDVYLE
-452 TEADTSPVKYQSEVK
+452 TEADTSPVEYQAEVK

-486 MARTTERVT
+486 MTRTTERVT
-495 ITLTDA
+495 IILTDA

-550 KYEKGVA
+550 KYEKGVE

-596 EVEDGV
+596 EVADGV

-804 KMTDEEASAVKL
+804 KMTDEEASEVKL

-834 PEPVAADYTAVDEAI
+834 PEPVAADYTSVDEAI

-870 EAVDRTLTSKEQA
+870 EAVDRTLTSEDQA

-916 KVDIDRN
+916 KVDLDGN
-923 EDAADFKD
+923 EDTADFKD
-931 IASVGDVKV
+931 IASVGDIKV

-953 KLNVEKAAASI
+953 KLNVEKTAAST
-964 SEKIDAAIADKNIN
+964 SEKIDAAIAEKNIK

-999 VKLSNGKIKITMS
+999 VKLSSGKIKITMS

-1050 AESNSAYEGNINETG
+1050 AESFSPYAVVYAAKDSGSDITPSTPENPGNNETPG
-1065 SVTLRSGAVD
+1065 TAETPGTTETPDSTVTPDSSVSTGDSLGMFMYMIILA
-1075 ANGVLKGS
+1075 AALAGMAGVVVYDRK
-1083 GNNGKLVPASFDG
+1083 
-1096 LNFYYTAVPTSLN
+1096 
-1109 FTLRAKVTVDQW
+1109 RAK
-1121 NLSNGQEGFG
+1121 
-1131 LMAADRL
+1131 
-1138 GGSGW
+1138 
-1143 NNSYMAVVSKTE
+1143 
-1155 YYWNE
+1155 
-1160 EAGKVTNDTTMFR
+1160 
-1173 RASKEQPQ
+1173 
-1181 RTLSMR
+1181 
-1187 CLRNWRTGTM
+1187 
-1197 QQQRQR
+1197 
-1203 NRESRQKSR
+1203 
-1212 IFLQTST
+1212 
-1219 CMEFKKER
+1219 
-1227 T
+1227 

>member
-22 SGMPVGLGVTAFAAD
+22 SGMPVGLGVTAKAAD

-75 SQDAGNSGVTYDSD
+75 SQDAGNSGVTYESD

-172 IRTMALTEYNP
+172 VRTMALTEYNP

-264 ENATAVKDFE
+264 EDATAVKDFE

-303 VPDNSKLSTIAVDVK
+303 VPDNSKLSTIEVDVK
-318 AETDGSYSF
+318 AQTDGSYSF

-360 YTDVQIAAT
+360 YTDVKIAAT
-369 QRVKVNVSG
+369 QRAKVNVSG

-396 NKSDSNYSYSF
+396 NKSDSSYSYSF

-442 SDVLNDVYLE
+442 ADVLNDVYLE
-452 TEADTSPVKYQSEVK
+452 TEADTSPVEYQAEVK

-486 MARTTERVT
+486 MTRTTERVT

-550 KYEKGVA
+550 KYEKGVE

-596 EVEDGV
+596 EVADGV
-602 GKGGD
+602 GKG
-607 NSKVDRS
+607 NTNAKVDRS
-614 KATDADIKLYKNKER
+614 KATDADIKLYNNKER

-826 YYKSGDVK
+826 YYTSGDVK
-834 PEPVAADYTAVDEAI
+834 PEPVAADYTAVDEAV

-870 EAVDRTLTSKEQA
+870 EAVDRTLTSEDQA

-889 KAITDAINGLVKK
+889 KAIADAINGLVKK

-916 KVDIDRN
+916 KVDLDGN
-923 EDAADFKD
+923 EDTADFKD
-931 IASVGDVKV
+931 IASVGDIKV

-953 KLNVEKAAASI
+953 KLNVEKTAAST
-964 SEKIDAAIADKNIN
+964 SEKIDAAIAEKNIK

-999 VKLSNGKIKITMS
+999 VKLSSGKIKITMS

-1042 DENGFSFE
+1042 DENSFSFE
-1050 AESNSAYEGNINETG
+1050 AESFSPYAVVYAAKDSGSDITPSTPENPGNDETPG
-1065 SVTLRSGAVD
+1065 TTETPGTAETPDSTVTPDSSVSTGDSLGMFMYMIILA
-1075 ANGVLKGS
+1075 AALAGMAGVVVYDRK
-1083 GNNGKLVPASFDG
+1083 
-1096 LNFYYTAVPTSLN
+1096 
-1109 FTLRAKVTVDQW
+1109 RAK
-1121 NLSNGQEGFG
+1121 
-1131 LMAADRL
+1131 
-1138 GGSGW
+1138 
-1143 NNSYMAVVSKTE
+1143 
-1155 YYWNE
+1155 
-1160 EAGKVTNDTTMFR
+1160 
-1173 RASKEQPQ
+1173 
-1181 RTLSMR
+1181 
-1187 CLRNWRTGTM
+1187 
-1197 QQQRQR
+1197 
-1203 NRESRQKSR
+1203 
-1212 IFLQTST
+1212 
-1219 CMEFKKER
+1219 
-1227 T
+1227 

>member
-1 MRFNKL
+1 
-7 FRKVFAAVS
+7 
-16 AVTLIV
+16 
-22 SGMPVGLGVTAFAAD
+22 
-37 TQTRKITYSF
+37 
-47 SANSSKK
+47 
-54 APAAGEILDGTA
+54 
-66 GESGGILYV
+66 
-75 SQDAGNSGVTYDSD
+75 
-89 KLRFRQGSVL
+89 
-99 YLPVKDDTTKVKYEQ
+99 
-114 LCSNAATDR
+114 
-123 PVYIGSADSGYS
+123 
-135 VQMKTT
+135 MKTT

-172 IRTMALTEYNP
+172 VRTMALTEYNP

-226 YSVVLKRVNGSAK
+226 YSVVLKRVNGSAR

-264 ENATAVKDFE
+264 EDATAVKDFE

-303 VPDNSKLSTIAVDVK
+303 VPDNSKLSTIDVDVK
-318 AETDGSYSF
+318 AQTDGSYSF

-360 YTDVQIAAT
+360 YTDVKIAAT
-369 QRVKVNVSG
+369 QRAKVNVSG

-396 NKSDSNYSYSF
+396 NKSDSSYSYSF

-442 SDVLNDVYLE
+442 ADVLNDVYLE
-452 TEADTSPVKYQSEVK
+452 TEADTSPVEYQAEVK

-486 MARTTERVT
+486 MTRTTERVT

-550 KYEKGVA
+550 KYEKGVE

-596 EVEDGV
+596 EVADGV

-677 CGDGSAVFDGCTL
+677 CGDGSAVFDSCTL

-730 INNGITKTYFARP
+730 INKGITKTYFARP

-849 KAAEALNKDDYEDF
+849 KSAEALNKDDYEDF

-870 EAVDRTLTSKEQA
+870 EAVDRTLTSEDQA

-916 KVDIDRN
+916 KVDLDGN
-923 EDAADFKD
+923 EDTADFKD
-931 IASVGDVKV
+931 IASVGDIKV

-953 KLNVEKAAASI
+953 KLNVEKTAAST
-964 SEKIDAAIADKNIN
+964 SEKIDAAIAEKNIK

-999 VKLSNGKIKITMS
+999 VKLSSGKIKITMS

-1050 AESNSAYEGNINETG
+1050 AESFSPYAVVYAAKDSGSDITPSTPENPGNNETPG
-1065 SVTLRSGAVD
+1065 TAETPDTTETPDSTVTPDSSVSTGDSLGMFMYMIILA
-1075 ANGVLKGS
+1075 AALAGMAGVVVYDRK
-1083 GNNGKLVPASFDG
+1083 
-1096 LNFYYTAVPTSLN
+1096 
-1109 FTLRAKVTVDQW
+1109 RAK
-1121 NLSNGQEGFG
+1121 
-1131 LMAADRL
+1131 
-1138 GGSGW
+1138 
-1143 NNSYMAVVSKTE
+1143 
-1155 YYWNE
+1155 
-1160 EAGKVTNDTTMFR
+1160 
-1173 RASKEQPQ
+1173 
-1181 RTLSMR
+1181 
-1187 CLRNWRTGTM
+1187 
-1197 QQQRQR
+1197 
-1203 NRESRQKSR
+1203 
-1212 IFLQTST
+1212 
-1219 CMEFKKER
+1219 
-1227 T
+1227 

>member
-1 MRFNKL
+1 MRFDKL

-22 SGMPVGLGVTAFAAD
+22 SGMPVGLGVTAKAAD

-114 LCSNAATDR
+114 VCSNAATDR
-123 PVYIGSADSGYS
+123 PVYIGSVDSGYS

-172 IRTMALTEYNP
+172 VRTMTLTEYNP

-226 YSVVLKRVNGSAK
+226 YSVVLKRVNGSAR

-264 ENATAVKDFE
+264 EDATAVKDFE

-303 VPDNSKLSTIAVDVK
+303 VPDNSKLSTIEVDVK
-318 AETDGSYSF
+318 AQTDGSYSF

-360 YTDVQIAAT
+360 YTDVKIAAT
-369 QRVKVNVSG
+369 QRAKVNVSG

-396 NKSDSNYSYSF
+396 NKSDSSYSYSF

-442 SDVLNDVYLE
+442 ADVLNDVYLE
-452 TEADTSPVKYQSEVK
+452 TEADTSPVEYQAEVK

-486 MARTTERVT
+486 MTRTTERVT

-514 TISSEAGSTITWY
+514 TISSETGSAITWY

-550 KYEKGVA
+550 KYEKGVE

-596 EVEDGV
+596 EVADGV

-730 INNGITKTYFARP
+730 INKGITKTYFARP

-790 GTKVSTSSRAAGVN
+790 GIKVSTSSRAAGVN

-849 KAAEALNKDDYEDF
+849 KSAEALNKDDYEDF

-870 EAVDRTLTSKEQA
+870 EAVDRTLTSEDQA

-916 KVDIDRN
+916 KVDLDGN
-923 EDAADFKD
+923 EDTADFKD
-931 IASVGDVKV
+931 VASVGDVKV

-964 SEKIDAAIADKNIN
+964 SEKIDAAIADKNIK

-999 VKLSNGKIKITMS
+999 VKLSSGKIKITMS

-1050 AESNSAYEGNINETG
+1050 AESFSPYAVVYAAKDSGSDITPSTPENPGNNETPG
-1065 SVTLRSGAVD
+1065 TAETPGTTETPDSTVTPDSSVSTGDSLGMFMYMIILA
-1075 ANGVLKGS
+1075 AALAGMAGVVVYDRK
-1083 GNNGKLVPASFDG
+1083 
-1096 LNFYYTAVPTSLN
+1096 
-1109 FTLRAKVTVDQW
+1109 RAK
-1121 NLSNGQEGFG
+1121 
-1131 LMAADRL
+1131 
-1138 GGSGW
+1138 
-1143 NNSYMAVVSKTE
+1143 
-1155 YYWNE
+1155 
-1160 EAGKVTNDTTMFR
+1160 
-1173 RASKEQPQ
+1173 
-1181 RTLSMR
+1181 
-1187 CLRNWRTGTM
+1187 
-1197 QQQRQR
+1197 
-1203 NRESRQKSR
+1203 
-1212 IFLQTST
+1212 
-1219 CMEFKKER
+1219 
-1227 T
+1227 

>member
-22 SGMPVGLGVTAFAAD
+22 SGMPVGLGVTAKAAD

-75 SQDAGNSGVTYDSD
+75 SRDAGNSGVTYDSD

-172 IRTMALTEYNP
+172 VRTMALTEYNP

-226 YSVVLKRVNGSAK
+226 YSVVLKRVNGSAR

-264 ENATAVKDFE
+264 EDATAVKDFE

-303 VPDNSKLSTIAVDVK
+303 VPDNSKLSTIDVDVK
-318 AETDGSYSF
+318 AQTDGSYSF

-360 YTDVQIAAT
+360 YTDVKIAAT
-369 QRVKVNVSG
+369 QRAKVNVSG

-396 NKSDSNYSYSF
+396 NKSDSSYSYSF

-442 SDVLNDVYLE
+442 ADVLNDVYLE
-452 TEADTSPVKYQSEVK
+452 TEADTSPVEYQAEVK

-486 MARTTERVT
+486 MTRTTERVT

-596 EVEDGV
+596 EVADGV

-717 FNNCKVVKTSYPG
+717 FNNCKVVKTSYAG
-730 INNGITKTYFARP
+730 INKGITKTYFARP

-870 EAVDRTLTSKEQA
+870 EAVDRTLTSEDQA

-902 QPVVEPDDPGKTDI
+902 QTDDSDKSDI
-916 KVDIDRN
+916 KVDLDEN

-931 IASVGDVKV
+931 VASVGDVKV

-964 SEKIDAAIADKNIN
+964 SEKIDAAIADKNIK

-999 VKLSNGKIKITMS
+999 VKLSSGKIKITMS

-1050 AESNSAYEGNINETG
+1050 AESFSPYAVVYAAKDSGSDITPSTPENPGNNETPG
-1065 SVTLRSGAVD
+1065 TAETPGTTETPDSTVTPDSSVSTGDSLGMFMYMIILA
-1075 ANGVLKGS
+1075 AALAGMAGVVVYDRK
-1083 GNNGKLVPASFDG
+1083 
-1096 LNFYYTAVPTSLN
+1096 
-1109 FTLRAKVTVDQW
+1109 RAK
-1121 NLSNGQEGFG
+1121 
-1131 LMAADRL
+1131 
-1138 GGSGW
+1138 
-1143 NNSYMAVVSKTE
+1143 
-1155 YYWNE
+1155 
-1160 EAGKVTNDTTMFR
+1160 
-1173 RASKEQPQ
+1173 
-1181 RTLSMR
+1181 
-1187 CLRNWRTGTM
+1187 
-1197 QQQRQR
+1197 
-1203 NRESRQKSR
+1203 
-1212 IFLQTST
+1212 
-1219 CMEFKKER
+1219 
-1227 T
+1227 

>member
-22 SGMPVGLGVTAFAAD
+22 SGMPVGLGVTAKAAD

-75 SQDAGNSGVTYDSD
+75 SRDAGNSGVTYDSD

-172 IRTMALTEYNP
+172 VRTMALTEYNP

-226 YSVVLKRVNGSAK
+226 YSVVLKRVNGSAR

-264 ENATAVKDFE
+264 EDATAVKDFE

-303 VPDNSKLSTIAVDVK
+303 VPDNSKLSTIDVDVK
-318 AETDGSYSF
+318 AQTDGSYSF

-360 YTDVQIAAT
+360 YTDVKIAAT
-369 QRVKVNVSG
+369 QRAKVNVSG

-396 NKSDSNYSYSF
+396 NKSDSSYSYSF

-442 SDVLNDVYLE
+442 ADVLNDVYLE
-452 TEADTSPVKYQSEVK
+452 TEADTSPVEYQAEVK

-486 MARTTERVT
+486 MTRTTERVT

-550 KYEKGVA
+550 KYEKGVE

-596 EVEDGV
+596 EVADGV

-870 EAVDRTLTSKEQA
+870 EAVDRTLTSEDQA

-916 KVDIDRN
+916 KVDLDGN
-923 EDAADFKD
+923 EDTADFKD
-931 IASVGDVKV
+931 IASVGDIKV

-953 KLNVEKAAASI
+953 KLNVEKTAAST
-964 SEKIDAAIADKNIN
+964 SEKIDAAIADKNIK

-1050 AESNSAYEGNINETG
+1050 AESFSPYAVVYAAKDSGSDITPSTPENPGNNETPG
-1065 SVTLRSGAVD
+1065 TAETPGTTETPDSTVTPDSSVSTGDSLGMFMYMIILA
-1075 ANGVLKGS
+1075 AALAGMAGVVVYDRK
-1083 GNNGKLVPASFDG
+1083 
-1096 LNFYYTAVPTSLN
+1096 
-1109 FTLRAKVTVDQW
+1109 RAK
-1121 NLSNGQEGFG
+1121 
-1131 LMAADRL
+1131 
-1138 GGSGW
+1138 
-1143 NNSYMAVVSKTE
+1143 
-1155 YYWNE
+1155 
-1160 EAGKVTNDTTMFR
+1160 
-1173 RASKEQPQ
+1173 
-1181 RTLSMR
+1181 
-1187 CLRNWRTGTM
+1187 
-1197 QQQRQR
+1197 
-1203 NRESRQKSR
+1203 
-1212 IFLQTST
+1212 
-1219 CMEFKKER
+1219 
-1227 T
+1227 

>member
-16 AVTLIV
+16 AITLIV

-47 SANSSKK
+47 SVNSSKK

-75 SQDAGNSGVTYDSD
+75 SQDVGNSGVTYDSD

-730 INNGITKTYFARP
+730 INKGITKTYFARP

-766 GFTSMSNVTPAKAKY
+766 GFTSMSNVPPAKAKY

-826 YYKSGDVK
+826 YYTSGDVK

-870 EAVDRTLTSKEQA
+870 EAVDRTLTSEDQA

-902 QPVVEPDDPGKTDI
+902 QPVVEPDDPGKSDI
-916 KVDIDRN
+916 KVDLDEN

-931 IASVGDVKV
+931 VALVGDVKV

-964 SEKIDAAIADKNIN
+964 SEKIDAAIADKNIK

-1050 AESNSAYEGNINETG
+1050 AESFSPYAVVYAVKDSGSDIIPSTPENPGNDETPG
-1065 SVTLRSGAVD
+1065 TTETPGITETPGTTVTPDSSVSTGDSLGMFMYMIILAAALAGMAGVAVYD
-1075 ANGVLKGS
+1075 RK
-1083 GNNGKLVPASFDG
+1083 
-1096 LNFYYTAVPTSLN
+1096 
-1109 FTLRAKVTVDQW
+1109 RAK
-1121 NLSNGQEGFG
+1121 
-1131 LMAADRL
+1131 
-1138 GGSGW
+1138 
-1143 NNSYMAVVSKTE
+1143 
-1155 YYWNE
+1155 
-1160 EAGKVTNDTTMFR
+1160 
-1173 RASKEQPQ
+1173 
-1181 RTLSMR
+1181 
-1187 CLRNWRTGTM
+1187 
-1197 QQQRQR
+1197 
-1203 NRESRQKSR
+1203 
-1212 IFLQTST
+1212 
-1219 CMEFKKER
+1219 
-1227 T
+1227 

>member
-22 SGMPVGLGVTAFAAD
+22 SGMPAGLGVTAFAAD

-75 SQDAGNSGVTYDSD
+75 SKDAGNSGVTYDSD

-264 ENATAVKDFE
+264 EDATAVKDFE

-303 VPDNSKLSTIAVDVK
+303 VPDNSKLSTIEVDVK
-318 AETDGSYSF
+318 AQTDGSYSF

-360 YTDVQIAAT
+360 YTDVKIAAT
-369 QRVKVNVSG
+369 QRAKVNVSG

-396 NKSDSNYSYSF
+396 NKSDSSYSYSF

-442 SDVLNDVYLE
+442 ADVLNDVYLE
-452 TEADTSPVKYQSEVK
+452 TEADTSPVEYQAEVK

-514 TISSEAGSTITWY
+514 TISSETGSTITWY

-717 FNNCKVVKTSYPG
+717 FNNCKVVKTSYPE
-730 INNGITKTYFARP
+730 INKGITKTYFARP

-834 PEPVAADYTAVDEAI
+834 PEPVAADYTAVDEAV

-870 EAVDRTLTSKEQA
+870 EAVDRTLTSEDQA

-916 KVDIDRN
+916 KVDLDEN

-931 IASVGDVKV
+931 VASVGDVKV

-964 SEKIDAAIADKNIN
+964 SEKIDAAIADKNIK

-1034 LESVAVTA
+1034 LESLAVTA

-1050 AESNSAYEGNINETG
+1050 AESFSPYAVVYAAKDSGSDITPSTPENPGNDETPG
-1065 SVTLRSGAVD
+1065 TTETPGTAETPGTTETPDSTVTPDSSVSTGDSLGMFMYMIILA
-1075 ANGVLKGS
+1075 AALAGMAGVVVYDRK
-1083 GNNGKLVPASFDG
+1083 
-1096 LNFYYTAVPTSLN
+1096 
-1109 FTLRAKVTVDQW
+1109 RAK
-1121 NLSNGQEGFG
+1121 
-1131 LMAADRL
+1131 
-1138 GGSGW
+1138 
-1143 NNSYMAVVSKTE
+1143 
-1155 YYWNE
+1155 
-1160 EAGKVTNDTTMFR
+1160 
-1173 RASKEQPQ
+1173 
-1181 RTLSMR
+1181 
-1187 CLRNWRTGTM
+1187 
-1197 QQQRQR
+1197 
-1203 NRESRQKSR
+1203 
-1212 IFLQTST
+1212 
-1219 CMEFKKER
+1219 
-1227 T
+1227 

>member
-22 SGMPVGLGVTAFAAD
+22 SGMPVGLGVTAKAAD

-114 LCSNAATDR
+114 VCSNAATDR
-123 PVYIGSADSGYS
+123 PVYIGSVDSGYS

-172 IRTMALTEYNP
+172 VRTMTLTEYNP

-226 YSVVLKRVNGSAK
+226 YSVVLKRVNGSAR

-264 ENATAVKDFE
+264 EDATAVKDFE

-303 VPDNSKLSTIAVDVK
+303 VPDNSKLSTIEVDVK
-318 AETDGSYSF
+318 AQTDGSYSF

-360 YTDVQIAAT
+360 YTDVKIAAT
-369 QRVKVNVSG
+369 QRTKVNVSG

-396 NKSDSNYSYSF
+396 NKSDSSYSYSF

-442 SDVLNDVYLE
+442 ADVLNDVYLE
-452 TEADTSPVKYQSEVK
+452 TEADTSPVEYQAEVK

-486 MARTTERVT
+486 MTRTTERVT

-596 EVEDGV
+596 EVADGV

-730 INNGITKTYFARP
+730 INKGITKTYFARP

-870 EAVDRTLTSKEQA
+870 EAVDRTLTSEEQA

-889 KAITDAINGLVKK
+889 KAITDAINGLIKK

-916 KVDIDRN
+916 KVDLDRN

-931 IASVGDVKV
+931 VASVGDVKV

-964 SEKIDAAIADKNIN
+964 SEKIDAAIADKNIK

-999 VKLSNGKIKITMS
+999 VKLSSGKIKITMS

-1042 DENGFSFE
+1042 DENSFSFE
-1050 AESNSAYEGNINETG
+1050 AESFSPYAVVYAAKDSGSDITPSTPENPGNDETPG
-1065 SVTLRSGAVD
+1065 TAETPGTTETPDSTVTPDSSVSTGDSLGMFMYMIILA
-1075 ANGVLKGS
+1075 AALAGMAGVVVYDRK
-1083 GNNGKLVPASFDG
+1083 
-1096 LNFYYTAVPTSLN
+1096 
-1109 FTLRAKVTVDQW
+1109 RAK
-1121 NLSNGQEGFG
+1121 
-1131 LMAADRL
+1131 
-1138 GGSGW
+1138 
-1143 NNSYMAVVSKTE
+1143 
-1155 YYWNE
+1155 
-1160 EAGKVTNDTTMFR
+1160 
-1173 RASKEQPQ
+1173 
-1181 RTLSMR
+1181 
-1187 CLRNWRTGTM
+1187 
-1197 QQQRQR
+1197 
-1203 NRESRQKSR
+1203 
-1212 IFLQTST
+1212 
-1219 CMEFKKER
+1219 
-1227 T
+1227 

>member
-22 SGMPVGLGVTAFAAD
+22 SGMPVGLGVTAKAAD

-114 LCSNAATDR
+114 VCSNAATDR
-123 PVYIGSADSGYS
+123 PVYIGSVDSGYS

-172 IRTMALTEYNP
+172 VRTMALTEYNP

-226 YSVVLKRVNGSAK
+226 YSVVLKRVNGSAR

-264 ENATAVKDFE
+264 EDATDVKDFE

-303 VPDNSKLSTIAVDVK
+303 VPDNSKLSTIEVDVK
-318 AETDGSYSF
+318 AQTDGSYSF

-360 YTDVQIAAT
+360 YTDVKIAAT
-369 QRVKVNVSG
+369 QRAKVNVSG

-396 NKSDSNYSYSF
+396 NKSDSSYSYSF

-442 SDVLNDVYLE
+442 ADVLNDVYLE
-452 TEADTSPVKYQSEVK
+452 TEADTSPVEYQAEVK

-486 MARTTERVT
+486 MTRTTERVT

-550 KYEKGVA
+550 KYEKGVE

-596 EVEDGV
+596 EVADGV

-638 QSEFKDCQFLS
+638 QSEYKDCQFLS

-730 INNGITKTYFARP
+730 INKGITKTYFARP

-849 KAAEALNKDDYEDF
+849 KEAEALNKDDYEDF

-870 EAVDRTLTSKEQA
+870 EAVERTLTSEDQA

-916 KVDIDRN
+916 KVDLDEN

-931 IASVGDVKV
+931 VASVGDVKV

-964 SEKIDAAIADKNIN
+964 SEKIDAAIADKNIK

-999 VKLSNGKIKITMS
+999 VKLSSGKIKITMS

-1050 AESNSAYEGNINETG
+1050 AESFSPYAVVYAAKDSGSDITPSTPENPGNNETPG
-1065 SVTLRSGAVD
+1065 TAETPGTTETPDSTVTPDSSVSTGDSLGMFMYMIILA
-1075 ANGVLKGS
+1075 AALAGMAGVVVYDRK
-1083 GNNGKLVPASFDG
+1083 
-1096 LNFYYTAVPTSLN
+1096 
-1109 FTLRAKVTVDQW
+1109 RAK
-1121 NLSNGQEGFG
+1121 
-1131 LMAADRL
+1131 
-1138 GGSGW
+1138 
-1143 NNSYMAVVSKTE
+1143 
-1155 YYWNE
+1155 
-1160 EAGKVTNDTTMFR
+1160 
-1173 RASKEQPQ
+1173 
-1181 RTLSMR
+1181 
-1187 CLRNWRTGTM
+1187 
-1197 QQQRQR
+1197 
-1203 NRESRQKSR
+1203 
-1212 IFLQTST
+1212 
-1219 CMEFKKER
+1219 
-1227 T
+1227 

>member
-114 LCSNAATDR
+114 VCSNAATDR
-123 PVYIGSADSGYS
+123 PVYIGSVDSGYS

-172 IRTMALTEYNP
+172 VRTMALTEYNP

-318 AETDGSYSF
+318 AQTDGSYSF

-369 QRVKVNVSG
+369 QRAKVNVSG

-396 NKSDSNYSYSF
+396 NKSDSSYSYSF

-442 SDVLNDVYLE
+442 ADVLNDVYLE
-452 TEADTSPVKYQSEVK
+452 TEADTSPVEYQAEVK

-486 MARTTERVT
+486 MTRTTERVT

-730 INNGITKTYFARP
+730 INKGITKTYFARP

-816 EDYFEGWTPA
+816 EDYFEGWTPT
-826 YYKSGDVK
+826 YYTSGDVK

-870 EAVDRTLTSKEQA
+870 EAVDRTLTSEDQA

-916 KVDIDRN
+916 KVDLDEN

-931 IASVGDVKV
+931 VASVGDVKV

-964 SEKIDAAIADKNIN
+964 SEKIDAAIAEKNIK

-999 VKLSNGKIKITMS
+999 VKLSSGKIKITMS

-1050 AESNSAYEGNINETG
+1050 AESFSPYAVVYAVKDSGSDIIPSTPENPGNDETPG
-1065 SVTLRSGAVD
+1065 TTETPGITETPGTTVTPDSSVSTGDSLGMFMYMIILAAALAGIAGVAVYD
-1075 ANGVLKGS
+1075 RK
-1083 GNNGKLVPASFDG
+1083 
-1096 LNFYYTAVPTSLN
+1096 
-1109 FTLRAKVTVDQW
+1109 RAK
-1121 NLSNGQEGFG
+1121 
-1131 LMAADRL
+1131 
-1138 GGSGW
+1138 
-1143 NNSYMAVVSKTE
+1143 
-1155 YYWNE
+1155 
-1160 EAGKVTNDTTMFR
+1160 
-1173 RASKEQPQ
+1173 
-1181 RTLSMR
+1181 
-1187 CLRNWRTGTM
+1187 
-1197 QQQRQR
+1197 
-1203 NRESRQKSR
+1203 
-1212 IFLQTST
+1212 
-1219 CMEFKKER
+1219 
-1227 T
+1227 

>member
-22 SGMPVGLGVTAFAAD
+22 SGMPAGLGVTAFAAD

-75 SQDAGNSGVTYDSD
+75 SKDAGNSGVTYDSD

-264 ENATAVKDFE
+264 EDATAVKDFE

-303 VPDNSKLSTIAVDVK
+303 VPDNSKLSTIEVDVK
-318 AETDGSYSF
+318 AQTDGSYSF

-360 YTDVQIAAT
+360 YTDVKIAAT
-369 QRVKVNVSG
+369 QRAKVNVSG

-396 NKSDSNYSYSF
+396 NKSDSSYSYSF

-442 SDVLNDVYLE
+442 ADVLNDVYLE
-452 TEADTSPVKYQSEVK
+452 TEADTSPVEYQAEVK

-730 INNGITKTYFARP
+730 INKGITKTYFARP

-834 PEPVAADYTAVDEAI
+834 PEPVAADYTAVDEAV

-870 EAVDRTLTSKEQA
+870 EAVDRTLTSEEQS

-916 KVDIDRN
+916 KVDLDEN

-931 IASVGDVKV
+931 VASVGDVKV

-964 SEKIDAAIADKNIN
+964 SEKIDAAIADKNIK

-1042 DENGFSFE
+1042 DENSFSFE
-1050 AESNSAYEGNINETG
+1050 AESFSPYAVVYAAKDSGSDITPSTPENPGNDETPG
-1065 SVTLRSGAVD
+1065 TTETPGTAETPGTTETPDSTVTPDSSVSTGDSLGMFMYMIILA
-1075 ANGVLKGS
+1075 AALAGMAGVVVYDRK
-1083 GNNGKLVPASFDG
+1083 
-1096 LNFYYTAVPTSLN
+1096 
-1109 FTLRAKVTVDQW
+1109 RAK
-1121 NLSNGQEGFG
+1121 
-1131 LMAADRL
+1131 
-1138 GGSGW
+1138 
-1143 NNSYMAVVSKTE
+1143 
-1155 YYWNE
+1155 
-1160 EAGKVTNDTTMFR
+1160 
-1173 RASKEQPQ
+1173 
-1181 RTLSMR
+1181 
-1187 CLRNWRTGTM
+1187 
-1197 QQQRQR
+1197 
-1203 NRESRQKSR
+1203 
-1212 IFLQTST
+1212 
-1219 CMEFKKER
+1219 
-1227 T
+1227 

>member
-22 SGMPVGLGVTAFAAD
+22 SGMPVGLGVTAKAAD

-114 LCSNAATDR
+114 VCSNAATDR

-135 VQMKTT
+135 VQMKTK

-264 ENATAVKDFE
+264 EDATAVKDFE

-303 VPDNSKLSTIAVDVK
+303 VPDNSKLSTIEVDVK
-318 AETDGSYSF
+318 AQTDGSYSF

-360 YTDVQIAAT
+360 YTDVKIAAT
-369 QRVKVNVSG
+369 QRAKVNVSG

-396 NKSDSNYSYSF
+396 NKSDSSYSYSF

-442 SDVLNDVYLE
+442 ADVLNDVYLE
-452 TEADTSPVKYQSEVK
+452 TEADTSPVEYQAEVK

-486 MARTTERVT
+486 MTRTTERVT

-596 EVEDGV
+596 EVADGV

-677 CGDGSAVFDGCTL
+677 CGDGSAVFDSCTL

-730 INNGITKTYFARP
+730 INKGITKTYFARP

-849 KAAEALNKDDYEDF
+849 KSAEALNKDDYEDF

-870 EAVDRTLTSKEQA
+870 EAVDRTLTSEDQA

-916 KVDIDRN
+916 KVDLDGN
-923 EDAADFKD
+923 EDTADFKD
-931 IASVGDVKV
+931 IASVGDIKV

-953 KLNVEKAAASI
+953 KLNVEKTAAST
-964 SEKIDAAIADKNIN
+964 SEKIDAAIAEKNIK

-999 VKLSNGKIKITMS
+999 VKLSSGKIKITMS

-1050 AESNSAYEGNINETG
+1050 AESFSPYAVVYAAKDSGSDITPSTPENPGNNETPG
-1065 SVTLRSGAVD
+1065 TAETPGTTETPDSTVTPDSSVSTGDSLGMFMYMIILA
-1075 ANGVLKGS
+1075 AALAGMAGVVVYDRK
-1083 GNNGKLVPASFDG
+1083 
-1096 LNFYYTAVPTSLN
+1096 
-1109 FTLRAKVTVDQW
+1109 RAK
-1121 NLSNGQEGFG
+1121 
-1131 LMAADRL
+1131 
-1138 GGSGW
+1138 
-1143 NNSYMAVVSKTE
+1143 
-1155 YYWNE
+1155 
-1160 EAGKVTNDTTMFR
+1160 
-1173 RASKEQPQ
+1173 
-1181 RTLSMR
+1181 
-1187 CLRNWRTGTM
+1187 
-1197 QQQRQR
+1197 
-1203 NRESRQKSR
+1203 
-1212 IFLQTST
+1212 
-1219 CMEFKKER
+1219 
-1227 T
+1227 

>member
-22 SGMPVGLGVTAFAAD
+22 SGMPVGLGVTAKAAD

-114 LCSNAATDR
+114 VCSNAATDR
-123 PVYIGSADSGYS
+123 PVYIGSVDSGYS
-135 VQMKTT
+135 VQMKTK

-183 IINVTVTGTVANAAE
+183 IINVAVTGTVSNAAE

-226 YSVVLKRVNGSAK
+226 YSVVLKRVNGSAR

-264 ENATAVKDFE
+264 EDATAVKDFE

-303 VPDNSKLSTIAVDVK
+303 VPDNSKLSTIEVDVK
-318 AETDGSYSF
+318 AQTDGSYSF

-360 YTDVQIAAT
+360 YTDVKIAAT
-369 QRVKVNVSG
+369 QRAKVNVSG

-396 NKSDSNYSYSF
+396 NKSDSSYSYSF
-407 DVTGDGY
+407 NVTGDGY

-423 DTSVVSEKYTAYD
+423 DTSVISEKYTAYD

-442 SDVLNDVYLE
+442 ADVLNDVYLE
-452 TEADTSPVKYQSEVK
+452 TEADTSPVEYQAEVK

-486 MARTTERVT
+486 MTRTTERVT

-550 KYEKGVA
+550 KYEKGVE

-596 EVEDGV
+596 EVADGV

-677 CGDGSAVFDGCTL
+677 CGDGSAVFDSCTL

-706 ASKALSQLGYL
+706 ASKALSQIGYL

-730 INNGITKTYFARP
+730 INKGITKTYFARP

-849 KAAEALNKDDYEDF
+849 KSAEALNKDDYEDF

-870 EAVDRTLTSKEQA
+870 EAVDRTLTSEDQA

-916 KVDIDRN
+916 KVDLDGN
-923 EDAADFKD
+923 EDTADFKD
-931 IASVGDVKV
+931 IASVGDIKV

-953 KLNVEKAAASI
+953 KLNVEKTAAST
-964 SEKIDAAIADKNIN
+964 SEKIDAAIAEKNIK

-999 VKLSNGKIKITMS
+999 VKLSSGKIKITMS

-1050 AESNSAYEGNINETG
+1050 AESFSPYAVVYAAKDSGSDITPSTPENPGNNETPG
-1065 SVTLRSGAVD
+1065 TAETPGTTETPDSTVTPDSSVSTGDSLGMFMYMIILA
-1075 ANGVLKGS
+1075 AALAGMAGVVVYDRK
-1083 GNNGKLVPASFDG
+1083 
-1096 LNFYYTAVPTSLN
+1096 
-1109 FTLRAKVTVDQW
+1109 RAK
-1121 NLSNGQEGFG
+1121 
-1131 LMAADRL
+1131 
-1138 GGSGW
+1138 
-1143 NNSYMAVVSKTE
+1143 
-1155 YYWNE
+1155 
-1160 EAGKVTNDTTMFR
+1160 
-1173 RASKEQPQ
+1173 
-1181 RTLSMR
+1181 
-1187 CLRNWRTGTM
+1187 
-1197 QQQRQR
+1197 
-1203 NRESRQKSR
+1203 
-1212 IFLQTST
+1212 
-1219 CMEFKKER
+1219 
-1227 T
+1227 

>member
-22 SGMPVGLGVTAFAAD
+22 SGMPVGLGVTAKAAD

-54 APAAGEILDGTA
+54 APTAGEILDGTA

-114 LCSNAATDR
+114 VCSNAATDR
-123 PVYIGSADSGYS
+123 PVYIGSVDSGYS

-172 IRTMALTEYNP
+172 VRTMTLTEYNP

-264 ENATAVKDFE
+264 EDATAVKDFE

-303 VPDNSKLSTIAVDVK
+303 VPDNSKLSTIEVDVK
-318 AETDGSYSF
+318 AQTDGSYSF

-360 YTDVQIAAT
+360 YTDVKIAAT
-369 QRVKVNVSG
+369 QRTKVNVSG

-396 NKSDSNYSYSF
+396 NKSDSSYSYSF

-442 SDVLNDVYLE
+442 ADVLNDVYLE
-452 TEADTSPVKYQSEVK
+452 TEADTSPVEYQAEVK

-486 MARTTERVT
+486 MTRTTERVT

-596 EVEDGV
+596 EVADGV

-730 INNGITKTYFARP
+730 INKGITKTYFARP

-870 EAVDRTLTSKEQA
+870 EAVDRTLTSEEQA

-902 QPVVEPDDPGKTDI
+902 QTDDSDKSDI
-916 KVDIDRN
+916 KVDLDEN

-931 IASVGDVKV
+931 VASVGDVKV

-964 SEKIDAAIADKNIN
+964 SEKIDAAIADKNIK

-999 VKLSNGKIKITMS
+999 VKLSSGKIKITMS

-1050 AESNSAYEGNINETG
+1050 AESFSPYAVVYAAKDSGSDITPSTPENPGNNETPG
-1065 SVTLRSGAVD
+1065 TAETPGTTETPDSTVTPDSSVSTGDSLGMFMYTIILA
-1075 ANGVLKGS
+1075 AALAGMAGVVVYDRK
-1083 GNNGKLVPASFDG
+1083 
-1096 LNFYYTAVPTSLN
+1096 
-1109 FTLRAKVTVDQW
+1109 RAK
-1121 NLSNGQEGFG
+1121 
-1131 LMAADRL
+1131 
-1138 GGSGW
+1138 
-1143 NNSYMAVVSKTE
+1143 
-1155 YYWNE
+1155 
-1160 EAGKVTNDTTMFR
+1160 
-1173 RASKEQPQ
+1173 
-1181 RTLSMR
+1181 
-1187 CLRNWRTGTM
+1187 
-1197 QQQRQR
+1197 
-1203 NRESRQKSR
+1203 
-1212 IFLQTST
+1212 
-1219 CMEFKKER
+1219 
-1227 T
+1227 

>member
-54 APAAGEILDGTA
+54 APVAGEILDGTA

-75 SQDAGNSGVTYDSD
+75 SQDVGNSGVTYDSD
-89 KLRFRQGSVL
+89 KLRFRKGSVL

-264 ENATAVKDFE
+264 EDATAVKDFE

-303 VPDNSKLSTIAVDVK
+303 VPDNSKLSTIKVDVK
-318 AETDGSYSF
+318 AQTDGSYSF

-360 YTDVQIAAT
+360 YTDVKIAAT
-369 QRVKVNVSG
+369 QRAKVNVSG
-378 KFVTSDDKAS
+378 KFVTSDDKVS

-396 NKSDSNYSYSF
+396 NKSDSSYSYSF

-442 SDVLNDVYLE
+442 ADVLNHVYLE
-452 TEADTSPVKYQSEVK
+452 TEADTSPVEYQAEVK

-486 MARTTERVT
+486 MTRTTERVT

-730 INNGITKTYFARP
+730 INKGITKTYFARP

-870 EAVDRTLTSKEQA
+870 EAVDRTLTSEDQA

-902 QPVVEPDDPGKTDI
+902 QTDDSDKSDI
-916 KVDIDRN
+916 KVDLDEN

-931 IASVGDVKV
+931 VASVGDVKV

-964 SEKIDAAIADKNIN
+964 SEKIDAAIADKNIK

-1042 DENGFSFE
+1042 DENVFSFE
-1050 AESNSAYEGNINETG
+1050 AESFSPYAVVYAVKDSGSDITPSIPENPGNDETPG
-1065 SVTLRSGAVD
+1065 TTETPGTAETPDSTVTPDSSVSTGDSLGMFMYMIILAAALAGIAGVAVYD
-1075 ANGVLKGS
+1075 RK
-1083 GNNGKLVPASFDG
+1083 
-1096 LNFYYTAVPTSLN
+1096 
-1109 FTLRAKVTVDQW
+1109 RAK
-1121 NLSNGQEGFG
+1121 
-1131 LMAADRL
+1131 
-1138 GGSGW
+1138 
-1143 NNSYMAVVSKTE
+1143 
-1155 YYWNE
+1155 
-1160 EAGKVTNDTTMFR
+1160 
-1173 RASKEQPQ
+1173 
-1181 RTLSMR
+1181 
-1187 CLRNWRTGTM
+1187 
-1197 QQQRQR
+1197 
-1203 NRESRQKSR
+1203 
-1212 IFLQTST
+1212 
-1219 CMEFKKER
+1219 
-1227 T
+1227 

>member
-1 MRFNKL
+1 MRFDKL

-22 SGMPVGLGVTAFAAD
+22 SGMPVGLGVTAKAAD

-114 LCSNAATDR
+114 VCSNAATDR
-123 PVYIGSADSGYS
+123 PVYIGSVDSGYS

-172 IRTMALTEYNP
+172 VRTMTLTEYNP
-183 IINVTVTGTVANAAE
+183 IINVTVTGTVANVAE

-226 YSVVLKRVNGSAK
+226 YSVVLKRVNGSAR

-264 ENATAVKDFE
+264 EDATAVKDFE

-303 VPDNSKLSTIAVDVK
+303 VPDNSKLSTIEVDVK
-318 AETDGSYSF
+318 AQTDGSYSF

-360 YTDVQIAAT
+360 YTDVKIAAT
-369 QRVKVNVSG
+369 QRAKVNVSG

-396 NKSDSNYSYSF
+396 NKSDSSYSYSF

-442 SDVLNDVYLE
+442 ADVLNDVYLE
-452 TEADTSPVKYQSEVK
+452 TEADTSPVEYQAEVK

-486 MARTTERVT
+486 MTRTTERVT

-514 TISSEAGSTITWY
+514 TISSETGSAITWY

-550 KYEKGVA
+550 KYEKGVE

-596 EVEDGV
+596 EVADGV

-730 INNGITKTYFARP
+730 INKGITKTYFARP

-870 EAVDRTLTSKEQA
+870 EAVDRTLTSEDQA

-902 QPVVEPDDPGKTDI
+902 QTDDSDKSDI
-916 KVDIDRN
+916 KVDLDEN

-931 IASVGDVKV
+931 VASVGDVKV

-964 SEKIDAAIADKNIN
+964 SEKIDAAIADKNIK

-999 VKLSNGKIKITMS
+999 VKLSSGKIKITMS

-1050 AESNSAYEGNINETG
+1050 AESFSPYAVVYAAKDSGSDITPSTPENPGNNETPG
-1065 SVTLRSGAVD
+1065 TAETPGTTETPDSTVTPDSSVSTGDSLGMFMYMIILA
-1075 ANGVLKGS
+1075 AALAGMAGVVVYDRK
-1083 GNNGKLVPASFDG
+1083 
-1096 LNFYYTAVPTSLN
+1096 
-1109 FTLRAKVTVDQW
+1109 RAK
-1121 NLSNGQEGFG
+1121 
-1131 LMAADRL
+1131 
-1138 GGSGW
+1138 
-1143 NNSYMAVVSKTE
+1143 
-1155 YYWNE
+1155 
-1160 EAGKVTNDTTMFR
+1160 
-1173 RASKEQPQ
+1173 
-1181 RTLSMR
+1181 
-1187 CLRNWRTGTM
+1187 
-1197 QQQRQR
+1197 
-1203 NRESRQKSR
+1203 
-1212 IFLQTST
+1212 
-1219 CMEFKKER
+1219 
-1227 T
+1227 